1 MKLFYEIQMKEDR
14 KMRISGKKGIL
25 SLLLSLVLVLELIL
39 SSGQIVLASSE
50 NHQDVYTVKILNE
63 QGESVPGVKVVYDLY
78 TDATGSDK
86 KQETV
91 DAVTGDDGVLE
102 IAAISEAQQA
112 DGEAYYKIVEASG
125 EGYDS
130 YNDTEMQTITSEN
143 VLTEREITLKKTV
156 QKQKV
161 TLTGLVTNVQN
172 SQPLENVFV
181 SDGDA
186 GSTITGSDGTYSI
199 ELIEGNSYELTFSL
213 DGYDEVSKTVT
224 VAAPYVCDV
233 QMNLSAVYDST
244 FRFNDATPKS
254 VVYGENENKFINVA
268 SSEMADSKITYAI
281 VKEKDLEGSDT
292 NVDVADINSQ
302 TGEVTIKRSGM
313 ITVEATRAADI
324 TYAETKITYELS
336 VVKADQTGFKFE
348 EEVPQDKKYYPADGT
363 YSNAAVGG
371 QSTGKITY
379 KVIEGTGIAE
389 VNTDTGEVTFKKLG
403 TVGIQATKAGD
414 DKYNE
419 ITATYRITAI
429 KKGQTRFKF
438 DTSVPS
444 DLHYGENN
452 NKYLNE
458 AKGGNGTGE
467 ITYSVE
473 DGKDIVSVDPKTGE
487 VSFIKA
493 GQATIKATK
502 TEDENSFYETAT
514 ATYTLNIA
522 KGTQSTLHFVRQNPE
537 ITWDANNTSFENAL
551 QGGSGNGELSYEII
565 EQKRL
570 NGEKADTSVATI
582 DKSTGKLTILSTGTV
597 KVKGTKAGD
606 ESYKEATAEYELTIK
621 KADQSIAF
629 QETTKT
635 VVYGTKEYTSVM
647 ANTGT
652 GTGEITYSIEGENVL
667 GVSMNPSTGVIRFAD
682 NKTGSIVIK
691 ATKAEDEKYN
701 ACEANY
707 TLTVEYLDTPENPY
721 ELSGNQIDA
730 ESGWYTGNI
739 TISAPEGYQISTES
753 SLNGTSWSD
762 SFVYD
767 IEGNHDLTVYLK
779 KVDSDEITGGIAV
792 QGLKIDKGDPYNL
805 EISYEKDSLI
815 QQIKNFFFGKD
826 KVTVTIKATD
836 DVSGIKAFKYK
847 YDSDTLSLSSQGKD
861 ETEVLAEDEKVQ
873 KNEDGT
879 VSYSFDI
886 QPQFRGKVSFKAID
900 YAGRVSEKADT
911 ENTVVVDDK
920 SPKVKVTYAPV
931 GEETTLKAKVKCDTA
946 EEITREN
953 KETADAETRFIYD
966 GAIKATVKMTEAN
979 FYAEDVKVIVKKDGS
994 EIWNGAVSSKETIKD
1009 GDTTLAKISKWTI
1022 DEVNDTE
1029 ICEIIMQA
1037 DGDYEISIEYKDR
1050 SLNEL
1055 TYDTEEGNSGEYTG
1069 NVENSIYTSNIM
1081 TVDTTVPTVEV
1092 TYDNKDVN
1100 NASYYKADRT
1110 ATIRIKDRNFRPGE
1124 GNFVVTA
1131 KDVQEKESD
1140 TYAYSQLTDW
1150 SDWHQ
1155 TKDEDYTWEATVPF
1169 DEDANYDISLGYTD
1183 LAGHSL
1189 EEDYSQSFTVDKT
1202 APDTDK
1208 MTVSYSTP
1216 LKERILNAITFGYYK
1231 ESVEVTI
1238 KAEDLTSGIDYLTWA
1253 YVKET
1258 GASNTNVAEKTEV
1271 ISRDALE
1278 FTEDGKTATGHFTLK
1293 ATETEQYRG
1302 SISFTATDMA
1312 GNTSADKFDDG
1323 RISIVDTI
1331 SPEVNITYKPAETG
1345 TTLKAQVKR
1354 DTAEEITREDKETA
1368 DEETRFIYD
1377 GAVKATIKTTEA
1389 NFYTDDVIITVKK
1402 DGSEIWNG
1410 PVSSDKTIK
1419 DGDTT
1424 IAEFSDWT
1432 IDKEND
1438 TATCE
1443 IIMQADGDYEIG
1455 IDYTD
1460 SSSNDMN
1467 YSSDEYAEK
1476 NGTATYRSNIMTV
1489 DTTVPTVEVTYDN
1502 KDVNNA
1508 SYYKA
1513 DRTATIRIK
1522 DRNFR
1527 PGEVNFVVTAK
1538 DVQEKESDT
1547 YAYSQLTDWSD
1558 WHQTEDEDYTWEAT
1572 VPFDEDANYDISL
1585 GYTDLAGHSLEED
1598 YSQSFTVDKT
1608 APDTDKMTVS
1618 YSTPLKERILNAIT
1632 FGYYKES
1639 VEITI
1644 KAEDLTSGID
1654 YLTWTYVK
1662 ETGASNNNVAEKTEV
1677 ISRDALEFTE
1687 DGKTATSHFTLKATE
1702 TEQYRGSISFTAT
1715 DMAGNISN
1723 QKSDNERINVVDN
1736 ISPTRVVSYSTAKQV
1751 VDATTLKT
1759 KSSYQYDSENTNSIL
1774 YYDGD
1779 VKVTLRVTEANF
1791 YAEDVN
1797 VYVNGVRTNPAIW
1810 NQVGTTDEWM
1820 SGIILSGDGDYW
1832 VTMDYTDRSTNE
1844 MKTYQSEKIVI
1855 DTINPVVSVDYA
1867 NTNVR
1872 KNVGDH
1878 KYFNDVQKATIQI
1891 KEHNFRADDVVA
1903 KVTAKNVS
1911 GENVKV
1917 PDYAAY
1923 LSDRSN
1929 WQKNGDV
1936 YTAHI
1941 TYNSDANYT
1950 FDIDY
1955 KDLALRKAADYK
1967 EDFFTVDKTAPTNLN
1982 VSYSEGVAGQT
1993 LGNVPYHYY
2002 NQMITVTISGEDETA
2017 GIEHFVYSYRNASG
2031 VSKVNAELLEAAIE
2045 RAKITQHGNK
2055 FTATFTIPK
2064 SVLQSNNQFNG
2075 TVEFTAYDFSTNQKD
2090 LKDGSRL
2097 VVDNIAPTGSVTFN
2111 DPVQEVNGISYYSGN
2126 IEATIV
2132 INEANFYAED
2142 VQISVEK
2149 DGGAGTSVS
2158 ANWTDNSADI
2168 HTGTFTLSDDG
2179 DYIVTVNYTDR
2190 SSNKMETYTS
2200 RQLTIDTQHPTIHV
2214 SNIKVNSANKDEK
2227 YEFTITATDTADNLP
2242 VDEVKPLL
2250 KEVTRSE
2257 IGTYETKDVPLE
2269 NITTEVNN
2277 QTYSIKV
2284 ENLEEDGVYTLSCT
2298 AKDWANNEYNKF
2310 TLDDGQ
2316 EYENVT
2322 FSVNRNGSTFLID
2335 NNTEKMLDKYY
2346 VYSVENPVV
2355 IKEINTDPI
2364 EKYVVKLNG
2373 TELEAG
2379 EDYITENVNNEGEW
2393 NERTYTINKKL
2404 FEGEGEYSIV
2414 VESTDKAET
2423 ASYSDI
2429 KGLDVS
2435 WIVDQTA
2442 PVVAVSGLENSG
2454 RYKTESQTV
2463 TAIPTDDGGK
2473 LKSFK
2478 AVVADKSG
2486 TVKKNNELEGKVLV
2500 DLSGEELDTYLGEND
2515 GKITFNIPEG
2525 LEEQVQIICTD
2536 YAVHEDG
2543 KTTNEYN
2550 EVFSRVTV
2558 SANSVIIF
2566 YANKPLFY
2574 GTIIGIVLTAGG
2586 IFLIVWKRKKKKA
2599 EGTYKK

>member
-1 MKLFYEIQMKEDR
+1 
-14 KMRISGKKGIL
+14 MRISGKKGIL

-779 KVDSDEITGGIAV
+779 KVDSDEITGGIVV

-1124 GNFVVTA
+1124 
-1131 KDVQEKESD
+1131 
-1140 TYAYSQLTDW
+1140 
-1150 SDWHQ
+1150 
-1155 TKDEDYTWEATVPF
+1155 
-1169 DEDANYDISLGYTD
+1169 
-1183 LAGHSL
+1183 
-1189 EEDYSQSFTVDKT
+1189 
-1202 APDTDK
+1202 
-1208 MTVSYSTP
+1208 
-1216 LKERILNAITFGYYK
+1216 
-1231 ESVEVTI
+1231 
-1238 KAEDLTSGIDYLTWA
+1238 
-1253 YVKET
+1253 
-1258 GASNTNVAEKTEV
+1258 
-1271 ISRDALE
+1271 
-1278 FTEDGKTATGHFTLK
+1278 
-1293 ATETEQYRG
+1293 
-1302 SISFTATDMA
+1302 
-1312 GNTSADKFDDG
+1312 
-1323 RISIVDTI
+1323 
-1331 SPEVNITYKPAETG
+1331 
-1345 TTLKAQVKR
+1345 
-1354 DTAEEITREDKETA
+1354 
-1368 DEETRFIYD
+1368 
-1377 GAVKATIKTTEA
+1377 
-1389 NFYTDDVIITVKK
+1389 
-1402 DGSEIWNG
+1402 
-1410 PVSSDKTIK
+1410 
-1419 DGDTT
+1419 
-1424 IAEFSDWT
+1424 
-1432 IDKEND
+1432 
-1438 TATCE
+1438 
-1443 IIMQADGDYEIG
+1443 
-1455 IDYTD
+1455 
-1460 SSSNDMN
+1460 
-1467 YSSDEYAEK
+1467 
-1476 NGTATYRSNIMTV
+1476 
-1489 DTTVPTVEVTYDN
+1489 
-1502 KDVNNA
+1502 
-1508 SYYKA
+1508 
-1513 DRTATIRIK
+1513 
-1522 DRNFR
+1522 
-1527 PGEVNFVVTAK
+1527 VNFVVTAK

-1687 DGKTATSHFTLKATE
+1687 DGKTATGHFTLKATE

-1715 DMAGNISN
+1715 DMAGNTSN

-1941 TYNSDANYT
+1941 TYNADANYT

-2200 RQLTIDTQHPTIHV
+2200 GQLTIDTQHPTIHV

>member
-302 TGEVTIKRSGM
+302 TGGVTIKRSGM

-452 NKYLNE
+452 NKYLNK
-458 AKGGNGTGE
+458 ATGGNGTGE

-473 DGKDIVSVDPKTGE
+473 DGNDIVSVDPKTGE

-739 TISAPEGYQISTES
+739 TISATEGYQISTES

-900 YAGRVSEKADT
+900 YAGRVLEKADT

-931 GEETTLKAKVKCDTA
+931 GEETTLKAKVKSDTA

-1124 GNFVVTA
+1124 VNFVVTA

-1183 LAGHSL
+1183 LAGH
-1189 EEDYSQSFTVDKT
+1189 
-1202 APDTDK
+1202 
-1208 MTVSYSTP
+1208 
-1216 LKERILNAITFGYYK
+1216 N
-1231 ESVEVTI
+1231 
-1238 KAEDLTSGIDYLTWA
+1238 
-1253 YVKET
+1253 
-1258 GASNTNVAEKTEV
+1258 
-1271 ISRDALE
+1271 
-1278 FTEDGKTATGHFTLK
+1278 
-1293 ATETEQYRG
+1293 
-1302 SISFTATDMA
+1302 
-1312 GNTSADKFDDG
+1312 
-1323 RISIVDTI
+1323 
-1331 SPEVNITYKPAETG
+1331 
-1345 TTLKAQVKR
+1345 
-1354 DTAEEITREDKETA
+1354 
-1368 DEETRFIYD
+1368 
-1377 GAVKATIKTTEA
+1377 
-1389 NFYTDDVIITVKK
+1389 
-1402 DGSEIWNG
+1402 
-1410 PVSSDKTIK
+1410 
-1419 DGDTT
+1419 
-1424 IAEFSDWT
+1424 
-1432 IDKEND
+1432 
-1438 TATCE
+1438 
-1443 IIMQADGDYEIG
+1443 
-1455 IDYTD
+1455 
-1460 SSSNDMN
+1460 
-1467 YSSDEYAEK
+1467 
-1476 NGTATYRSNIMTV
+1476 
-1489 DTTVPTVEVTYDN
+1489 
-1502 KDVNNA
+1502 
-1508 SYYKA
+1508 
-1513 DRTATIRIK
+1513 
-1522 DRNFR
+1522 
-1527 PGEVNFVVTAK
+1527 
-1538 DVQEKESDT
+1538 
-1547 YAYSQLTDWSD
+1547 
-1558 WHQTEDEDYTWEAT
+1558 
-1572 VPFDEDANYDISL
+1572 
-1585 GYTDLAGHSLEED
+1585 LEED

-1662 ETGASNNNVAEKTEV
+1662 ETGASNTNVAEKTEV

-1687 DGKTATSHFTLKATE
+1687 DGKTATGHFTLKATE

-1715 DMAGNISN
+1715 DMAGNTSN

-1736 ISPTRVVSYSTAKQV
+1736 ISPTRVVSYSPAKQV

>member
-1 MKLFYEIQMKEDR
+1 
-14 KMRISGKKGIL
+14 MRISGKKGIL

-667 GVSMNPSTGVIRFAD
+667 GVSMNSSTGVIRFAD

-979 FYAEDVKVIVKKDGS
+979 FYAEDVKVIVKKDES

-1124 GNFVVTA
+1124 VNFVVTA

-1258 GASNTNVAEKTEV
+1258 GASNT
-1271 ISRDALE
+1271 
-1278 FTEDGKTATGHFTLK
+1278 
-1293 ATETEQYRG
+1293 
-1302 SISFTATDMA
+1302 
-1312 GNTSADKFDDG
+1312 
-1323 RISIVDTI
+1323 
-1331 SPEVNITYKPAETG
+1331 
-1345 TTLKAQVKR
+1345 
-1354 DTAEEITREDKETA
+1354 
-1368 DEETRFIYD
+1368 
-1377 GAVKATIKTTEA
+1377 
-1389 NFYTDDVIITVKK
+1389 
-1402 DGSEIWNG
+1402 
-1410 PVSSDKTIK
+1410 
-1419 DGDTT
+1419 
-1424 IAEFSDWT
+1424 
-1432 IDKEND
+1432 
-1438 TATCE
+1438 
-1443 IIMQADGDYEIG
+1443 
-1455 IDYTD
+1455 
-1460 SSSNDMN
+1460 
-1467 YSSDEYAEK
+1467 
-1476 NGTATYRSNIMTV
+1476 
-1489 DTTVPTVEVTYDN
+1489 
-1502 KDVNNA
+1502 
-1508 SYYKA
+1508 
-1513 DRTATIRIK
+1513 
-1522 DRNFR
+1522 
-1527 PGEVNFVVTAK
+1527 
-1538 DVQEKESDT
+1538 
-1547 YAYSQLTDWSD
+1547 
-1558 WHQTEDEDYTWEAT
+1558 
-1572 VPFDEDANYDISL
+1572 
-1585 GYTDLAGHSLEED
+1585 
-1598 YSQSFTVDKT
+1598 
-1608 APDTDKMTVS
+1608 
-1618 YSTPLKERILNAIT
+1618 
-1632 FGYYKES
+1632 
-1639 VEITI
+1639 
-1644 KAEDLTSGID
+1644 
-1654 YLTWTYVK
+1654 
-1662 ETGASNNNVAEKTEV
+1662 NVAEKTEV

>member
-302 TGEVTIKRSGM
+302 TGGVTIKRSGM

-1124 GNFVVTA
+1124 VNFVVTA

-1155 TKDEDYTWEATVPF
+1155 TK
-1169 DEDANYDISLGYTD
+1169 
-1183 LAGHSL
+1183 
-1189 EEDYSQSFTVDKT
+1189 
-1202 APDTDK
+1202 
-1208 MTVSYSTP
+1208 
-1216 LKERILNAITFGYYK
+1216 
-1231 ESVEVTI
+1231 
-1238 KAEDLTSGIDYLTWA
+1238 
-1253 YVKET
+1253 
-1258 GASNTNVAEKTEV
+1258 
-1271 ISRDALE
+1271 
-1278 FTEDGKTATGHFTLK
+1278 
-1293 ATETEQYRG
+1293 
-1302 SISFTATDMA
+1302 
-1312 GNTSADKFDDG
+1312 
-1323 RISIVDTI
+1323 
-1331 SPEVNITYKPAETG
+1331 
-1345 TTLKAQVKR
+1345 
-1354 DTAEEITREDKETA
+1354 
-1368 DEETRFIYD
+1368 
-1377 GAVKATIKTTEA
+1377 
-1389 NFYTDDVIITVKK
+1389 
-1402 DGSEIWNG
+1402 
-1410 PVSSDKTIK
+1410 
-1419 DGDTT
+1419 
-1424 IAEFSDWT
+1424 
-1432 IDKEND
+1432 
-1438 TATCE
+1438 
-1443 IIMQADGDYEIG
+1443 
-1455 IDYTD
+1455 
-1460 SSSNDMN
+1460 
-1467 YSSDEYAEK
+1467 
-1476 NGTATYRSNIMTV
+1476 
-1489 DTTVPTVEVTYDN
+1489 
-1502 KDVNNA
+1502 
-1508 SYYKA
+1508 
-1513 DRTATIRIK
+1513 
-1522 DRNFR
+1522 
-1527 PGEVNFVVTAK
+1527 
-1538 DVQEKESDT
+1538 
-1547 YAYSQLTDWSD
+1547 
-1558 WHQTEDEDYTWEAT
+1558 DEDYTWEAT

-2414 VESTDKAET
+2414 VKSTDKAET

>member
-302 TGEVTIKRSGM
+302 TGGVTIKRSGM

-452 NKYLNE
+452 NKYLNK
-458 AKGGNGTGE
+458 ATGGNGTGE

-473 DGKDIVSVDPKTGE
+473 DGNDIVSVDPKTGE

-900 YAGRVSEKADT
+900 YAGRVLEKADT

-931 GEETTLKAKVKCDTA
+931 GEETTLKAKVKSDTA

-1124 GNFVVTA
+1124 VNFVVTA

-1183 LAGHSL
+1183 LAGHNL

-1231 ESVEVTI
+1231 ESVEITI
-1238 KAEDLTSGIDYLTWA
+1238 KVEDLTSGIDYLTWT

-1312 GNTSADKFDDG
+1312 GNTS
-1323 RISIVDTI
+1323 
-1331 SPEVNITYKPAETG
+1331 
-1345 TTLKAQVKR
+1345 
-1354 DTAEEITREDKETA
+1354 
-1368 DEETRFIYD
+1368 
-1377 GAVKATIKTTEA
+1377 
-1389 NFYTDDVIITVKK
+1389 
-1402 DGSEIWNG
+1402 
-1410 PVSSDKTIK
+1410 
-1419 DGDTT
+1419 
-1424 IAEFSDWT
+1424 
-1432 IDKEND
+1432 
-1438 TATCE
+1438 
-1443 IIMQADGDYEIG
+1443 
-1455 IDYTD
+1455 
-1460 SSSNDMN
+1460 
-1467 YSSDEYAEK
+1467 
-1476 NGTATYRSNIMTV
+1476 
-1489 DTTVPTVEVTYDN
+1489 
-1502 KDVNNA
+1502 
-1508 SYYKA
+1508 
-1513 DRTATIRIK
+1513 
-1522 DRNFR
+1522 
-1527 PGEVNFVVTAK
+1527 
-1538 DVQEKESDT
+1538 
-1547 YAYSQLTDWSD
+1547 
-1558 WHQTEDEDYTWEAT
+1558 
-1572 VPFDEDANYDISL
+1572 
-1585 GYTDLAGHSLEED
+1585 
-1598 YSQSFTVDKT
+1598 
-1608 APDTDKMTVS
+1608 
-1618 YSTPLKERILNAIT
+1618 
-1632 FGYYKES
+1632 
-1639 VEITI
+1639 
-1644 KAEDLTSGID
+1644 
-1654 YLTWTYVK
+1654 
-1662 ETGASNNNVAEKTEV
+1662 
-1677 ISRDALEFTE
+1677 
-1687 DGKTATSHFTLKATE
+1687 
-1702 TEQYRGSISFTAT
+1702 
-1715 DMAGNISN
+1715 N

-1736 ISPTRVVSYSTAKQV
+1736 ISPTRVVSYSPAKQV

-1941 TYNSDANYT
+1941 TYNADANYT

-2045 RAKITQHGNK
+2045 RAKIMQHGNK

-2090 LKDGSRL
+2090 LKDGNRL

-2111 DPVQEVNGISYYSGN
+2111 DPVQEVNDISYYSGN

-2200 RQLTIDTQHPTIHV
+2200 GQLTIDTQHPTIHV
-2214 SNIKVNSANKDEK
+2214 SNVKVNSANKDEK

-2257 IGTYETKDVPLE
+2257 IGTYETRDVPLE

>member
-1124 GNFVVTA
+1124 VNLVVTA

-1253 YVKET
+1253 
-1258 GASNTNVAEKTEV
+1258 
-1271 ISRDALE
+1271 
-1278 FTEDGKTATGHFTLK
+1278 
-1293 ATETEQYRG
+1293 
-1302 SISFTATDMA
+1302 
-1312 GNTSADKFDDG
+1312 
-1323 RISIVDTI
+1323 
-1331 SPEVNITYKPAETG
+1331 
-1345 TTLKAQVKR
+1345 
-1354 DTAEEITREDKETA
+1354 
-1368 DEETRFIYD
+1368 
-1377 GAVKATIKTTEA
+1377 
-1389 NFYTDDVIITVKK
+1389 
-1402 DGSEIWNG
+1402 
-1410 PVSSDKTIK
+1410 
-1419 DGDTT
+1419 
-1424 IAEFSDWT
+1424 
-1432 IDKEND
+1432 
-1438 TATCE
+1438 
-1443 IIMQADGDYEIG
+1443 
-1455 IDYTD
+1455 
-1460 SSSNDMN
+1460 
-1467 YSSDEYAEK
+1467 
-1476 NGTATYRSNIMTV
+1476 
-1489 DTTVPTVEVTYDN
+1489 
-1502 KDVNNA
+1502 
-1508 SYYKA
+1508 
-1513 DRTATIRIK
+1513 
-1522 DRNFR
+1522 
-1527 PGEVNFVVTAK
+1527 
-1538 DVQEKESDT
+1538 
-1547 YAYSQLTDWSD
+1547 
-1558 WHQTEDEDYTWEAT
+1558 
-1572 VPFDEDANYDISL
+1572 
-1585 GYTDLAGHSLEED
+1585 
-1598 YSQSFTVDKT
+1598 
-1608 APDTDKMTVS
+1608 
-1618 YSTPLKERILNAIT
+1618 
-1632 FGYYKES
+1632 
-1639 VEITI
+1639 
-1644 KAEDLTSGID
+1644 
-1654 YLTWTYVK
+1654 YVK

>member
-779 KVDSDEITGGIAV
+779 KVDSDEITGGIVV

-1124 GNFVVTA
+1124 
-1131 KDVQEKESD
+1131 
-1140 TYAYSQLTDW
+1140 
-1150 SDWHQ
+1150 
-1155 TKDEDYTWEATVPF
+1155 
-1169 DEDANYDISLGYTD
+1169 
-1183 LAGHSL
+1183 
-1189 EEDYSQSFTVDKT
+1189 
-1202 APDTDK
+1202 
-1208 MTVSYSTP
+1208 
-1216 LKERILNAITFGYYK
+1216 
-1231 ESVEVTI
+1231 
-1238 KAEDLTSGIDYLTWA
+1238 
-1253 YVKET
+1253 
-1258 GASNTNVAEKTEV
+1258 
-1271 ISRDALE
+1271 
-1278 FTEDGKTATGHFTLK
+1278 
-1293 ATETEQYRG
+1293 
-1302 SISFTATDMA
+1302 
-1312 GNTSADKFDDG
+1312 
-1323 RISIVDTI
+1323 
-1331 SPEVNITYKPAETG
+1331 
-1345 TTLKAQVKR
+1345 
-1354 DTAEEITREDKETA
+1354 
-1368 DEETRFIYD
+1368 
-1377 GAVKATIKTTEA
+1377 
-1389 NFYTDDVIITVKK
+1389 
-1402 DGSEIWNG
+1402 
-1410 PVSSDKTIK
+1410 
-1419 DGDTT
+1419 
-1424 IAEFSDWT
+1424 
-1432 IDKEND
+1432 
-1438 TATCE
+1438 
-1443 IIMQADGDYEIG
+1443 
-1455 IDYTD
+1455 
-1460 SSSNDMN
+1460 
-1467 YSSDEYAEK
+1467 
-1476 NGTATYRSNIMTV
+1476 
-1489 DTTVPTVEVTYDN
+1489 
-1502 KDVNNA
+1502 
-1508 SYYKA
+1508 
-1513 DRTATIRIK
+1513 
-1522 DRNFR
+1522 
-1527 PGEVNFVVTAK
+1527 VNFVVTAK

-1687 DGKTATSHFTLKATE
+1687 DGKTATGHFTLKATE

-1715 DMAGNISN
+1715 DMAGNTSN

-1941 TYNSDANYT
+1941 TYNADANYT

>member
-1124 GNFVVTA
+1124 
-1131 KDVQEKESD
+1131 
-1140 TYAYSQLTDW
+1140 
-1150 SDWHQ
+1150 
-1155 TKDEDYTWEATVPF
+1155 
-1169 DEDANYDISLGYTD
+1169 
-1183 LAGHSL
+1183 
-1189 EEDYSQSFTVDKT
+1189 
-1202 APDTDK
+1202 
-1208 MTVSYSTP
+1208 
-1216 LKERILNAITFGYYK
+1216 
-1231 ESVEVTI
+1231 
-1238 KAEDLTSGIDYLTWA
+1238 
-1253 YVKET
+1253 
-1258 GASNTNVAEKTEV
+1258 
-1271 ISRDALE
+1271 
-1278 FTEDGKTATGHFTLK
+1278 
-1293 ATETEQYRG
+1293 
-1302 SISFTATDMA
+1302 
-1312 GNTSADKFDDG
+1312 
-1323 RISIVDTI
+1323 
-1331 SPEVNITYKPAETG
+1331 
-1345 TTLKAQVKR
+1345 
-1354 DTAEEITREDKETA
+1354 
-1368 DEETRFIYD
+1368 
-1377 GAVKATIKTTEA
+1377 
-1389 NFYTDDVIITVKK
+1389 
-1402 DGSEIWNG
+1402 
-1410 PVSSDKTIK
+1410 
-1419 DGDTT
+1419 
-1424 IAEFSDWT
+1424 
-1432 IDKEND
+1432 
-1438 TATCE
+1438 
-1443 IIMQADGDYEIG
+1443 
-1455 IDYTD
+1455 
-1460 SSSNDMN
+1460 
-1467 YSSDEYAEK
+1467 
-1476 NGTATYRSNIMTV
+1476 
-1489 DTTVPTVEVTYDN
+1489 
-1502 KDVNNA
+1502 
-1508 SYYKA
+1508 
-1513 DRTATIRIK
+1513 
-1522 DRNFR
+1522 
-1527 PGEVNFVVTAK
+1527 VNFVVTAK

-1687 DGKTATSHFTLKATE
+1687 DGKTATSDFTLKATE

>member
-1124 GNFVVTA
+1124 
-1131 KDVQEKESD
+1131 
-1140 TYAYSQLTDW
+1140 
-1150 SDWHQ
+1150 
-1155 TKDEDYTWEATVPF
+1155 
-1169 DEDANYDISLGYTD
+1169 
-1183 LAGHSL
+1183 
-1189 EEDYSQSFTVDKT
+1189 
-1202 APDTDK
+1202 
-1208 MTVSYSTP
+1208 
-1216 LKERILNAITFGYYK
+1216 
-1231 ESVEVTI
+1231 
-1238 KAEDLTSGIDYLTWA
+1238 
-1253 YVKET
+1253 
-1258 GASNTNVAEKTEV
+1258 
-1271 ISRDALE
+1271 
-1278 FTEDGKTATGHFTLK
+1278 
-1293 ATETEQYRG
+1293 
-1302 SISFTATDMA
+1302 
-1312 GNTSADKFDDG
+1312 
-1323 RISIVDTI
+1323 
-1331 SPEVNITYKPAETG
+1331 
-1345 TTLKAQVKR
+1345 
-1354 DTAEEITREDKETA
+1354 
-1368 DEETRFIYD
+1368 
-1377 GAVKATIKTTEA
+1377 
-1389 NFYTDDVIITVKK
+1389 
-1402 DGSEIWNG
+1402 
-1410 PVSSDKTIK
+1410 
-1419 DGDTT
+1419 
-1424 IAEFSDWT
+1424 
-1432 IDKEND
+1432 
-1438 TATCE
+1438 
-1443 IIMQADGDYEIG
+1443 
-1455 IDYTD
+1455 
-1460 SSSNDMN
+1460 
-1467 YSSDEYAEK
+1467 
-1476 NGTATYRSNIMTV
+1476 
-1489 DTTVPTVEVTYDN
+1489 
-1502 KDVNNA
+1502 
-1508 SYYKA
+1508 
-1513 DRTATIRIK
+1513 
-1522 DRNFR
+1522 
-1527 PGEVNFVVTAK
+1527 VNFVVTAK

-1639 VEITI
+1639 VEVTI

-1654 YLTWTYVK
+1654 YLTWAYVK
-1662 ETGASNNNVAEKTEV
+1662 ETGASNTNVAEKTEV

>member
-1 MKLFYEIQMKEDR
+1 
-14 KMRISGKKGIL
+14 MRISGKKGIL

-979 FYAEDVKVIVKKDGS
+979 FYAEDVKVIVKKDES

-1069 NVENSIYTSNIM
+1069 NVENSIYT
-1081 TVDTTVPTVEV
+1081 
-1092 TYDNKDVN
+1092 
-1100 NASYYKADRT
+1100 
-1110 ATIRIKDRNFRPGE
+1110 
-1124 GNFVVTA
+1124 
-1131 KDVQEKESD
+1131 
-1140 TYAYSQLTDW
+1140 
-1150 SDWHQ
+1150 
-1155 TKDEDYTWEATVPF
+1155 
-1169 DEDANYDISLGYTD
+1169 
-1183 LAGHSL
+1183 
-1189 EEDYSQSFTVDKT
+1189 
-1202 APDTDK
+1202 
-1208 MTVSYSTP
+1208 
-1216 LKERILNAITFGYYK
+1216 
-1231 ESVEVTI
+1231 
-1238 KAEDLTSGIDYLTWA
+1238 
-1253 YVKET
+1253 
-1258 GASNTNVAEKTEV
+1258 
-1271 ISRDALE
+1271 
-1278 FTEDGKTATGHFTLK
+1278 
-1293 ATETEQYRG
+1293 
-1302 SISFTATDMA
+1302 
-1312 GNTSADKFDDG
+1312 
-1323 RISIVDTI
+1323 
-1331 SPEVNITYKPAETG
+1331 
-1345 TTLKAQVKR
+1345 
-1354 DTAEEITREDKETA
+1354 
-1368 DEETRFIYD
+1368 
-1377 GAVKATIKTTEA
+1377 
-1389 NFYTDDVIITVKK
+1389 
-1402 DGSEIWNG
+1402 
-1410 PVSSDKTIK
+1410 
-1419 DGDTT
+1419 
-1424 IAEFSDWT
+1424 
-1432 IDKEND
+1432 
-1438 TATCE
+1438 
-1443 IIMQADGDYEIG
+1443 
-1455 IDYTD
+1455 
-1460 SSSNDMN
+1460 
-1467 YSSDEYAEK
+1467 
-1476 NGTATYRSNIMTV
+1476 SNIMTV

-1639 VEITI
+1639 VEVTI

>member
-1 MKLFYEIQMKEDR
+1 
-14 KMRISGKKGIL
+14 MRISGKKGIL

-1124 GNFVVTA
+1124 
-1131 KDVQEKESD
+1131 
-1140 TYAYSQLTDW
+1140 
-1150 SDWHQ
+1150 
-1155 TKDEDYTWEATVPF
+1155 
-1169 DEDANYDISLGYTD
+1169 
-1183 LAGHSL
+1183 
-1189 EEDYSQSFTVDKT
+1189 
-1202 APDTDK
+1202 
-1208 MTVSYSTP
+1208 
-1216 LKERILNAITFGYYK
+1216 
-1231 ESVEVTI
+1231 
-1238 KAEDLTSGIDYLTWA
+1238 
-1253 YVKET
+1253 
-1258 GASNTNVAEKTEV
+1258 
-1271 ISRDALE
+1271 
-1278 FTEDGKTATGHFTLK
+1278 
-1293 ATETEQYRG
+1293 
-1302 SISFTATDMA
+1302 
-1312 GNTSADKFDDG
+1312 
-1323 RISIVDTI
+1323 
-1331 SPEVNITYKPAETG
+1331 
-1345 TTLKAQVKR
+1345 
-1354 DTAEEITREDKETA
+1354 
-1368 DEETRFIYD
+1368 
-1377 GAVKATIKTTEA
+1377 
-1389 NFYTDDVIITVKK
+1389 
-1402 DGSEIWNG
+1402 
-1410 PVSSDKTIK
+1410 
-1419 DGDTT
+1419 
-1424 IAEFSDWT
+1424 
-1432 IDKEND
+1432 
-1438 TATCE
+1438 
-1443 IIMQADGDYEIG
+1443 
-1455 IDYTD
+1455 
-1460 SSSNDMN
+1460 
-1467 YSSDEYAEK
+1467 
-1476 NGTATYRSNIMTV
+1476 
-1489 DTTVPTVEVTYDN
+1489 
-1502 KDVNNA
+1502 
-1508 SYYKA
+1508 
-1513 DRTATIRIK
+1513 
-1522 DRNFR
+1522 
-1527 PGEVNFVVTAK
+1527 VNFVVTAK

-1639 VEITI
+1639 VEVTI

-1654 YLTWTYVK
+1654 YLTWAYVK
-1662 ETGASNNNVAEKTEV
+1662 ETGASNTNVAEKTEV

>member
-1124 GNFVVTA
+1124 VNFVVTA

-1258 GASNTNVAEKTEV
+1258 GASNT
-1271 ISRDALE
+1271 
-1278 FTEDGKTATGHFTLK
+1278 
-1293 ATETEQYRG
+1293 
-1302 SISFTATDMA
+1302 
-1312 GNTSADKFDDG
+1312 
-1323 RISIVDTI
+1323 
-1331 SPEVNITYKPAETG
+1331 
-1345 TTLKAQVKR
+1345 
-1354 DTAEEITREDKETA
+1354 
-1368 DEETRFIYD
+1368 
-1377 GAVKATIKTTEA
+1377 
-1389 NFYTDDVIITVKK
+1389 
-1402 DGSEIWNG
+1402 
-1410 PVSSDKTIK
+1410 
-1419 DGDTT
+1419 
-1424 IAEFSDWT
+1424 
-1432 IDKEND
+1432 
-1438 TATCE
+1438 
-1443 IIMQADGDYEIG
+1443 
-1455 IDYTD
+1455 
-1460 SSSNDMN
+1460 
-1467 YSSDEYAEK
+1467 
-1476 NGTATYRSNIMTV
+1476 
-1489 DTTVPTVEVTYDN
+1489 
-1502 KDVNNA
+1502 
-1508 SYYKA
+1508 
-1513 DRTATIRIK
+1513 
-1522 DRNFR
+1522 
-1527 PGEVNFVVTAK
+1527 
-1538 DVQEKESDT
+1538 
-1547 YAYSQLTDWSD
+1547 
-1558 WHQTEDEDYTWEAT
+1558 
-1572 VPFDEDANYDISL
+1572 
-1585 GYTDLAGHSLEED
+1585 
-1598 YSQSFTVDKT
+1598 
-1608 APDTDKMTVS
+1608 
-1618 YSTPLKERILNAIT
+1618 
-1632 FGYYKES
+1632 
-1639 VEITI
+1639 
-1644 KAEDLTSGID
+1644 
-1654 YLTWTYVK
+1654 
-1662 ETGASNNNVAEKTEV
+1662 NVAEKTEV

>member
-979 FYAEDVKVIVKKDGS
+979 FYAEDVKVIVKKDES

-1069 NVENSIYTSNIM
+1069 NVENSIYT
-1081 TVDTTVPTVEV
+1081 
-1092 TYDNKDVN
+1092 
-1100 NASYYKADRT
+1100 
-1110 ATIRIKDRNFRPGE
+1110 
-1124 GNFVVTA
+1124 
-1131 KDVQEKESD
+1131 
-1140 TYAYSQLTDW
+1140 
-1150 SDWHQ
+1150 
-1155 TKDEDYTWEATVPF
+1155 
-1169 DEDANYDISLGYTD
+1169 
-1183 LAGHSL
+1183 
-1189 EEDYSQSFTVDKT
+1189 
-1202 APDTDK
+1202 
-1208 MTVSYSTP
+1208 
-1216 LKERILNAITFGYYK
+1216 
-1231 ESVEVTI
+1231 
-1238 KAEDLTSGIDYLTWA
+1238 
-1253 YVKET
+1253 
-1258 GASNTNVAEKTEV
+1258 
-1271 ISRDALE
+1271 
-1278 FTEDGKTATGHFTLK
+1278 
-1293 ATETEQYRG
+1293 
-1302 SISFTATDMA
+1302 
-1312 GNTSADKFDDG
+1312 
-1323 RISIVDTI
+1323 
-1331 SPEVNITYKPAETG
+1331 
-1345 TTLKAQVKR
+1345 
-1354 DTAEEITREDKETA
+1354 
-1368 DEETRFIYD
+1368 
-1377 GAVKATIKTTEA
+1377 
-1389 NFYTDDVIITVKK
+1389 
-1402 DGSEIWNG
+1402 
-1410 PVSSDKTIK
+1410 
-1419 DGDTT
+1419 
-1424 IAEFSDWT
+1424 
-1432 IDKEND
+1432 
-1438 TATCE
+1438 
-1443 IIMQADGDYEIG
+1443 
-1455 IDYTD
+1455 
-1460 SSSNDMN
+1460 
-1467 YSSDEYAEK
+1467 
-1476 NGTATYRSNIMTV
+1476 SNIMTV

>member
-1 MKLFYEIQMKEDR
+1 
-14 KMRISGKKGIL
+14 MRISGKKGIL

-994 EIWNGAVSSKETIKD
+994 EIWNG
-1009 GDTTLAKISKWTI
+1009 
-1022 DEVNDTE
+1022 
-1029 ICEIIMQA
+1029 
-1037 DGDYEISIEYKDR
+1037 
-1050 SLNEL
+1050 
-1055 TYDTEEGNSGEYTG
+1055 
-1069 NVENSIYTSNIM
+1069 
-1081 TVDTTVPTVEV
+1081 
-1092 TYDNKDVN
+1092 
-1100 NASYYKADRT
+1100 
-1110 ATIRIKDRNFRPGE
+1110 
-1124 GNFVVTA
+1124 
-1131 KDVQEKESD
+1131 
-1140 TYAYSQLTDW
+1140 
-1150 SDWHQ
+1150 
-1155 TKDEDYTWEATVPF
+1155 
-1169 DEDANYDISLGYTD
+1169 
-1183 LAGHSL
+1183 
-1189 EEDYSQSFTVDKT
+1189 
-1202 APDTDK
+1202 
-1208 MTVSYSTP
+1208 
-1216 LKERILNAITFGYYK
+1216 
-1231 ESVEVTI
+1231 
-1238 KAEDLTSGIDYLTWA
+1238 
-1253 YVKET
+1253 
-1258 GASNTNVAEKTEV
+1258 
-1271 ISRDALE
+1271 
-1278 FTEDGKTATGHFTLK
+1278 
-1293 ATETEQYRG
+1293 
-1302 SISFTATDMA
+1302 
-1312 GNTSADKFDDG
+1312 
-1323 RISIVDTI
+1323 
-1331 SPEVNITYKPAETG
+1331 
-1345 TTLKAQVKR
+1345 
-1354 DTAEEITREDKETA
+1354 
-1368 DEETRFIYD
+1368 
-1377 GAVKATIKTTEA
+1377 
-1389 NFYTDDVIITVKK
+1389 
-1402 DGSEIWNG
+1402 

-1558 WHQTEDEDYTWEAT
+1558 WHQTKDEDYTWEAT

-1639 VEITI
+1639 VEVTI

-1687 DGKTATSHFTLKATE
+1687 DGKTATGHFTLKATE

>member
-1124 GNFVVTA
+1124 VNFVVTA

-1345 TTLKAQVKR
+1345 TTLKAQV
-1354 DTAEEITREDKETA
+1354 
-1368 DEETRFIYD
+1368 
-1377 GAVKATIKTTEA
+1377 
-1389 NFYTDDVIITVKK
+1389 
-1402 DGSEIWNG
+1402 
-1410 PVSSDKTIK
+1410 
-1419 DGDTT
+1419 
-1424 IAEFSDWT
+1424 
-1432 IDKEND
+1432 
-1438 TATCE
+1438 
-1443 IIMQADGDYEIG
+1443 
-1455 IDYTD
+1455 
-1460 SSSNDMN
+1460 
-1467 YSSDEYAEK
+1467 
-1476 NGTATYRSNIMTV
+1476 
-1489 DTTVPTVEVTYDN
+1489 
-1502 KDVNNA
+1502 
-1508 SYYKA
+1508 
-1513 DRTATIRIK
+1513 
-1522 DRNFR
+1522 
-1527 PGEVNFVVTAK
+1527 
-1538 DVQEKESDT
+1538 
-1547 YAYSQLTDWSD
+1547 
-1558 WHQTEDEDYTWEAT
+1558 
-1572 VPFDEDANYDISL
+1572 
-1585 GYTDLAGHSLEED
+1585 
-1598 YSQSFTVDKT
+1598 
-1608 APDTDKMTVS
+1608 
-1618 YSTPLKERILNAIT
+1618 
-1632 FGYYKES
+1632 
-1639 VEITI
+1639 
-1644 KAEDLTSGID
+1644 
-1654 YLTWTYVK
+1654 
-1662 ETGASNNNVAEKTEV
+1662 
-1677 ISRDALEFTE
+1677 
-1687 DGKTATSHFTLKATE
+1687 
-1702 TEQYRGSISFTAT
+1702 
-1715 DMAGNISN
+1715 
-1723 QKSDNERINVVDN
+1723 
-1736 ISPTRVVSYSTAKQV
+1736 
-1751 VDATTLKT
+1751 
-1759 KSSYQYDSENTNSIL
+1759 
-1774 YYDGD
+1774 
-1779 VKVTLRVTEANF
+1779 
-1791 YAEDVN
+1791 
-1797 VYVNGVRTNPAIW
+1797 
-1810 NQVGTTDEWM
+1810 
-1820 SGIILSGDGDYW
+1820 
-1832 VTMDYTDRSTNE
+1832 
-1844 MKTYQSEKIVI
+1844 
-1855 DTINPVVSVDYA
+1855 
-1867 NTNVR
+1867 
-1872 KNVGDH
+1872 
-1878 KYFNDVQKATIQI
+1878 
-1891 KEHNFRADDVVA
+1891 
-1903 KVTAKNVS
+1903 
-1911 GENVKV
+1911 
-1917 PDYAAY
+1917 
-1923 LSDRSN
+1923 
-1929 WQKNGDV
+1929 
-1936 YTAHI
+1936 
-1941 TYNSDANYT
+1941 
-1950 FDIDY
+1950 
-1955 KDLALRKAADYK
+1955 K

>member
-1124 GNFVVTA
+1124 
-1131 KDVQEKESD
+1131 
-1140 TYAYSQLTDW
+1140 
-1150 SDWHQ
+1150 
-1155 TKDEDYTWEATVPF
+1155 
-1169 DEDANYDISLGYTD
+1169 
-1183 LAGHSL
+1183 
-1189 EEDYSQSFTVDKT
+1189 
-1202 APDTDK
+1202 
-1208 MTVSYSTP
+1208 
-1216 LKERILNAITFGYYK
+1216 
-1231 ESVEVTI
+1231 
-1238 KAEDLTSGIDYLTWA
+1238 
-1253 YVKET
+1253 
-1258 GASNTNVAEKTEV
+1258 
-1271 ISRDALE
+1271 
-1278 FTEDGKTATGHFTLK
+1278 
-1293 ATETEQYRG
+1293 
-1302 SISFTATDMA
+1302 
-1312 GNTSADKFDDG
+1312 
-1323 RISIVDTI
+1323 
-1331 SPEVNITYKPAETG
+1331 
-1345 TTLKAQVKR
+1345 
-1354 DTAEEITREDKETA
+1354 
-1368 DEETRFIYD
+1368 
-1377 GAVKATIKTTEA
+1377 
-1389 NFYTDDVIITVKK
+1389 
-1402 DGSEIWNG
+1402 
-1410 PVSSDKTIK
+1410 
-1419 DGDTT
+1419 
-1424 IAEFSDWT
+1424 
-1432 IDKEND
+1432 
-1438 TATCE
+1438 
-1443 IIMQADGDYEIG
+1443 
-1455 IDYTD
+1455 
-1460 SSSNDMN
+1460 
-1467 YSSDEYAEK
+1467 
-1476 NGTATYRSNIMTV
+1476 
-1489 DTTVPTVEVTYDN
+1489 
-1502 KDVNNA
+1502 
-1508 SYYKA
+1508 
-1513 DRTATIRIK
+1513 
-1522 DRNFR
+1522 
-1527 PGEVNFVVTAK
+1527 VNFVVTAK

-2525 LEEQVQIICTD
+2525 LVQ
-2536 YAVHEDG
+2536 
-2543 KTTNEYN
+2543 K
-2550 EVFSRVTV
+2550 FL
-2558 SANSVIIF
+2558 
-2566 YANKPLFY
+2566 NKW
-2574 GTIIGIVLTAGG
+2574 T
-2586 IFLIVWKRKKKKA
+2586 IFLFCSILFSSNQK
-2599 EGTYKK
+2599 EH

>member
-50 NHQDVYTVKILNE
+50 NHQDVYTIKILNE

-313 ITVEATRAADI
+313 ITDEATRAADI

-1124 GNFVVTA
+1124 VNFVVTA

-1278 FTEDGKTATGHFTLK
+1278 FTEDGKTATG
-1293 ATETEQYRG
+1293 
-1302 SISFTATDMA
+1302 
-1312 GNTSADKFDDG
+1312 
-1323 RISIVDTI
+1323 
-1331 SPEVNITYKPAETG
+1331 
-1345 TTLKAQVKR
+1345 
-1354 DTAEEITREDKETA
+1354 
-1368 DEETRFIYD
+1368 
-1377 GAVKATIKTTEA
+1377 
-1389 NFYTDDVIITVKK
+1389 
-1402 DGSEIWNG
+1402 
-1410 PVSSDKTIK
+1410 
-1419 DGDTT
+1419 
-1424 IAEFSDWT
+1424 
-1432 IDKEND
+1432 
-1438 TATCE
+1438 
-1443 IIMQADGDYEIG
+1443 
-1455 IDYTD
+1455 
-1460 SSSNDMN
+1460 
-1467 YSSDEYAEK
+1467 
-1476 NGTATYRSNIMTV
+1476 
-1489 DTTVPTVEVTYDN
+1489 
-1502 KDVNNA
+1502 
-1508 SYYKA
+1508 
-1513 DRTATIRIK
+1513 
-1522 DRNFR
+1522 
-1527 PGEVNFVVTAK
+1527 
-1538 DVQEKESDT
+1538 
-1547 YAYSQLTDWSD
+1547 
-1558 WHQTEDEDYTWEAT
+1558 
-1572 VPFDEDANYDISL
+1572 
-1585 GYTDLAGHSLEED
+1585 
-1598 YSQSFTVDKT
+1598 
-1608 APDTDKMTVS
+1608 
-1618 YSTPLKERILNAIT
+1618 
-1632 FGYYKES
+1632 
-1639 VEITI
+1639 
-1644 KAEDLTSGID
+1644 
-1654 YLTWTYVK
+1654 
-1662 ETGASNNNVAEKTEV
+1662 
-1677 ISRDALEFTE
+1677 
-1687 DGKTATSHFTLKATE
+1687 HFTLKATE

>member
-1 MKLFYEIQMKEDR
+1 
-14 KMRISGKKGIL
+14 MRISGKKGIL

-502 TEDENSFYETAT
+502 TKDENSFYETAT

-1124 GNFVVTA
+1124 VNFVVTA

-1155 TKDEDYTWEATVPF
+1155 TK
-1169 DEDANYDISLGYTD
+1169 
-1183 LAGHSL
+1183 
-1189 EEDYSQSFTVDKT
+1189 
-1202 APDTDK
+1202 
-1208 MTVSYSTP
+1208 
-1216 LKERILNAITFGYYK
+1216 
-1231 ESVEVTI
+1231 
-1238 KAEDLTSGIDYLTWA
+1238 
-1253 YVKET
+1253 
-1258 GASNTNVAEKTEV
+1258 
-1271 ISRDALE
+1271 
-1278 FTEDGKTATGHFTLK
+1278 
-1293 ATETEQYRG
+1293 
-1302 SISFTATDMA
+1302 
-1312 GNTSADKFDDG
+1312 
-1323 RISIVDTI
+1323 
-1331 SPEVNITYKPAETG
+1331 
-1345 TTLKAQVKR
+1345 
-1354 DTAEEITREDKETA
+1354 
-1368 DEETRFIYD
+1368 
-1377 GAVKATIKTTEA
+1377 
-1389 NFYTDDVIITVKK
+1389 
-1402 DGSEIWNG
+1402 
-1410 PVSSDKTIK
+1410 
-1419 DGDTT
+1419 
-1424 IAEFSDWT
+1424 
-1432 IDKEND
+1432 
-1438 TATCE
+1438 
-1443 IIMQADGDYEIG
+1443 
-1455 IDYTD
+1455 
-1460 SSSNDMN
+1460 
-1467 YSSDEYAEK
+1467 
-1476 NGTATYRSNIMTV
+1476 
-1489 DTTVPTVEVTYDN
+1489 
-1502 KDVNNA
+1502 
-1508 SYYKA
+1508 
-1513 DRTATIRIK
+1513 
-1522 DRNFR
+1522 
-1527 PGEVNFVVTAK
+1527 
-1538 DVQEKESDT
+1538 
-1547 YAYSQLTDWSD
+1547 
-1558 WHQTEDEDYTWEAT
+1558 DEDYTWEAT

>member
-1124 GNFVVTA
+1124 VNFVVTA

-1231 ESVEVTI
+1231 ESVEV
-1238 KAEDLTSGIDYLTWA
+1238 
-1253 YVKET
+1253 
-1258 GASNTNVAEKTEV
+1258 
-1271 ISRDALE
+1271 
-1278 FTEDGKTATGHFTLK
+1278 
-1293 ATETEQYRG
+1293 
-1302 SISFTATDMA
+1302 
-1312 GNTSADKFDDG
+1312 
-1323 RISIVDTI
+1323 
-1331 SPEVNITYKPAETG
+1331 
-1345 TTLKAQVKR
+1345 
-1354 DTAEEITREDKETA
+1354 
-1368 DEETRFIYD
+1368 
-1377 GAVKATIKTTEA
+1377 
-1389 NFYTDDVIITVKK
+1389 
-1402 DGSEIWNG
+1402 
-1410 PVSSDKTIK
+1410 
-1419 DGDTT
+1419 
-1424 IAEFSDWT
+1424 
-1432 IDKEND
+1432 
-1438 TATCE
+1438 
-1443 IIMQADGDYEIG
+1443 
-1455 IDYTD
+1455 
-1460 SSSNDMN
+1460 
-1467 YSSDEYAEK
+1467 
-1476 NGTATYRSNIMTV
+1476 
-1489 DTTVPTVEVTYDN
+1489 
-1502 KDVNNA
+1502 
-1508 SYYKA
+1508 
-1513 DRTATIRIK
+1513 
-1522 DRNFR
+1522 
-1527 PGEVNFVVTAK
+1527 
-1538 DVQEKESDT
+1538 
-1547 YAYSQLTDWSD
+1547 
-1558 WHQTEDEDYTWEAT
+1558 
-1572 VPFDEDANYDISL
+1572 
-1585 GYTDLAGHSLEED
+1585 
-1598 YSQSFTVDKT
+1598 
-1608 APDTDKMTVS
+1608 
-1618 YSTPLKERILNAIT
+1618 
-1632 FGYYKES
+1632 
-1639 VEITI
+1639 TI

-2335 NNTEKMLDKYY
+2335 NNTEKMLDKYD

>member
-629 QETTKT
+629 QEMTKT

-779 KVDSDEITGGIAV
+779 KVDSDEITGGIVV

-1037 DGDYEISIEYKDR
+1037 DGDYEI
-1050 SLNEL
+1050 
-1055 TYDTEEGNSGEYTG
+1055 
-1069 NVENSIYTSNIM
+1069 
-1081 TVDTTVPTVEV
+1081 
-1092 TYDNKDVN
+1092 
-1100 NASYYKADRT
+1100 
-1110 ATIRIKDRNFRPGE
+1110 
-1124 GNFVVTA
+1124 
-1131 KDVQEKESD
+1131 
-1140 TYAYSQLTDW
+1140 
-1150 SDWHQ
+1150 
-1155 TKDEDYTWEATVPF
+1155 
-1169 DEDANYDISLGYTD
+1169 
-1183 LAGHSL
+1183 
-1189 EEDYSQSFTVDKT
+1189 
-1202 APDTDK
+1202 
-1208 MTVSYSTP
+1208 
-1216 LKERILNAITFGYYK
+1216 
-1231 ESVEVTI
+1231 
-1238 KAEDLTSGIDYLTWA
+1238 
-1253 YVKET
+1253 
-1258 GASNTNVAEKTEV
+1258 
-1271 ISRDALE
+1271 
-1278 FTEDGKTATGHFTLK
+1278 
-1293 ATETEQYRG
+1293 
-1302 SISFTATDMA
+1302 
-1312 GNTSADKFDDG
+1312 
-1323 RISIVDTI
+1323 
-1331 SPEVNITYKPAETG
+1331 
-1345 TTLKAQVKR
+1345 
-1354 DTAEEITREDKETA
+1354 
-1368 DEETRFIYD
+1368 
-1377 GAVKATIKTTEA
+1377 
-1389 NFYTDDVIITVKK
+1389 
-1402 DGSEIWNG
+1402 
-1410 PVSSDKTIK
+1410 
-1419 DGDTT
+1419 
-1424 IAEFSDWT
+1424 
-1432 IDKEND
+1432 
-1438 TATCE
+1438 
-1443 IIMQADGDYEIG
+1443 G

-1639 VEITI
+1639 VEVTI

-1654 YLTWTYVK
+1654 YLTWAYVK
-1662 ETGASNNNVAEKTEV
+1662 ETGASNTNVAEKTEV

-1687 DGKTATSHFTLKATE
+1687 DGKTATGHFTLKATE

-1715 DMAGNISN
+1715 DMAGNTSN

-1941 TYNSDANYT
+1941 TYNADANYT

>member
-514 ATYTLNIA
+514 ATYTLNKA

-1124 GNFVVTA
+1124 VNFVVTA

-1155 TKDEDYTWEATVPF
+1155 TK
-1169 DEDANYDISLGYTD
+1169 
-1183 LAGHSL
+1183 
-1189 EEDYSQSFTVDKT
+1189 
-1202 APDTDK
+1202 
-1208 MTVSYSTP
+1208 
-1216 LKERILNAITFGYYK
+1216 
-1231 ESVEVTI
+1231 
-1238 KAEDLTSGIDYLTWA
+1238 
-1253 YVKET
+1253 
-1258 GASNTNVAEKTEV
+1258 
-1271 ISRDALE
+1271 
-1278 FTEDGKTATGHFTLK
+1278 
-1293 ATETEQYRG
+1293 
-1302 SISFTATDMA
+1302 
-1312 GNTSADKFDDG
+1312 
-1323 RISIVDTI
+1323 
-1331 SPEVNITYKPAETG
+1331 
-1345 TTLKAQVKR
+1345 
-1354 DTAEEITREDKETA
+1354 
-1368 DEETRFIYD
+1368 
-1377 GAVKATIKTTEA
+1377 
-1389 NFYTDDVIITVKK
+1389 
-1402 DGSEIWNG
+1402 
-1410 PVSSDKTIK
+1410 
-1419 DGDTT
+1419 
-1424 IAEFSDWT
+1424 
-1432 IDKEND
+1432 
-1438 TATCE
+1438 
-1443 IIMQADGDYEIG
+1443 
-1455 IDYTD
+1455 
-1460 SSSNDMN
+1460 
-1467 YSSDEYAEK
+1467 
-1476 NGTATYRSNIMTV
+1476 
-1489 DTTVPTVEVTYDN
+1489 
-1502 KDVNNA
+1502 
-1508 SYYKA
+1508 
-1513 DRTATIRIK
+1513 
-1522 DRNFR
+1522 
-1527 PGEVNFVVTAK
+1527 
-1538 DVQEKESDT
+1538 
-1547 YAYSQLTDWSD
+1547 
-1558 WHQTEDEDYTWEAT
+1558 DEDYTWEAT

>member
-1 MKLFYEIQMKEDR
+1 
-14 KMRISGKKGIL
+14 MRISGKKGIL

-302 TGEVTIKRSGM
+302 TGGVTIKRSGM

-452 NKYLNE
+452 NKYLNK
-458 AKGGNGTGE
+458 ATGGNGTGE

-473 DGKDIVSVDPKTGE
+473 DGNDIVSVDPKTGE

-739 TISAPEGYQISTES
+739 TISATEGYQISTES

-900 YAGRVSEKADT
+900 YAGRVLEKADT

-931 GEETTLKAKVKCDTA
+931 GEETTLKAKVKSDTA

-1124 GNFVVTA
+1124 VNFVVTA

-1183 LAGHSL
+1183 LAGH
-1189 EEDYSQSFTVDKT
+1189 
-1202 APDTDK
+1202 
-1208 MTVSYSTP
+1208 
-1216 LKERILNAITFGYYK
+1216 N
-1231 ESVEVTI
+1231 
-1238 KAEDLTSGIDYLTWA
+1238 
-1253 YVKET
+1253 
-1258 GASNTNVAEKTEV
+1258 
-1271 ISRDALE
+1271 
-1278 FTEDGKTATGHFTLK
+1278 
-1293 ATETEQYRG
+1293 
-1302 SISFTATDMA
+1302 
-1312 GNTSADKFDDG
+1312 
-1323 RISIVDTI
+1323 
-1331 SPEVNITYKPAETG
+1331 
-1345 TTLKAQVKR
+1345 
-1354 DTAEEITREDKETA
+1354 
-1368 DEETRFIYD
+1368 
-1377 GAVKATIKTTEA
+1377 
-1389 NFYTDDVIITVKK
+1389 
-1402 DGSEIWNG
+1402 
-1410 PVSSDKTIK
+1410 
-1419 DGDTT
+1419 
-1424 IAEFSDWT
+1424 
-1432 IDKEND
+1432 
-1438 TATCE
+1438 
-1443 IIMQADGDYEIG
+1443 
-1455 IDYTD
+1455 
-1460 SSSNDMN
+1460 
-1467 YSSDEYAEK
+1467 
-1476 NGTATYRSNIMTV
+1476 
-1489 DTTVPTVEVTYDN
+1489 
-1502 KDVNNA
+1502 
-1508 SYYKA
+1508 
-1513 DRTATIRIK
+1513 
-1522 DRNFR
+1522 
-1527 PGEVNFVVTAK
+1527 
-1538 DVQEKESDT
+1538 
-1547 YAYSQLTDWSD
+1547 
-1558 WHQTEDEDYTWEAT
+1558 
-1572 VPFDEDANYDISL
+1572 
-1585 GYTDLAGHSLEED
+1585 LEED

-1662 ETGASNNNVAEKTEV
+1662 ETGASNTNVAEKTEV

-1687 DGKTATSHFTLKATE
+1687 DGKTATGHFTLKATE

-1715 DMAGNISN
+1715 DMAGNTSN

-1736 ISPTRVVSYSTAKQV
+1736 ISPTRVVSYSPAKQV

-1941 TYNSDANYT
+1941 TYNADANYT

-2002 NQMITVTISGEDETA
+2002 NQMITVTISGEDEIA

-2045 RAKITQHGNK
+2045 RAKIMQHGNK

-2090 LKDGSRL
+2090 LKDGNRL

-2111 DPVQEVNGISYYSGN
+2111 DPVQEVNDISYYSGN

>member
-302 TGEVTIKRSGM
+302 TGGVTIKRSGM

-452 NKYLNE
+452 NKYLNK
-458 AKGGNGTGE
+458 ATGGNGTGE

-473 DGKDIVSVDPKTGE
+473 DGNDIVSVDPKTGE

-739 TISAPEGYQISTES
+739 TISATEGYQISTES

-900 YAGRVSEKADT
+900 YAGRVLEKADT

-931 GEETTLKAKVKCDTA
+931 GEETTLKAKVKSDTA

-1124 GNFVVTA
+1124 VNFVVTA

-1278 FTEDGKTATGHFTLK
+1278 FTEDGKTATG
-1293 ATETEQYRG
+1293 
-1302 SISFTATDMA
+1302 
-1312 GNTSADKFDDG
+1312 
-1323 RISIVDTI
+1323 
-1331 SPEVNITYKPAETG
+1331 
-1345 TTLKAQVKR
+1345 
-1354 DTAEEITREDKETA
+1354 
-1368 DEETRFIYD
+1368 
-1377 GAVKATIKTTEA
+1377 
-1389 NFYTDDVIITVKK
+1389 
-1402 DGSEIWNG
+1402 
-1410 PVSSDKTIK
+1410 
-1419 DGDTT
+1419 
-1424 IAEFSDWT
+1424 
-1432 IDKEND
+1432 
-1438 TATCE
+1438 
-1443 IIMQADGDYEIG
+1443 
-1455 IDYTD
+1455 
-1460 SSSNDMN
+1460 
-1467 YSSDEYAEK
+1467 
-1476 NGTATYRSNIMTV
+1476 
-1489 DTTVPTVEVTYDN
+1489 
-1502 KDVNNA
+1502 
-1508 SYYKA
+1508 
-1513 DRTATIRIK
+1513 
-1522 DRNFR
+1522 
-1527 PGEVNFVVTAK
+1527 
-1538 DVQEKESDT
+1538 
-1547 YAYSQLTDWSD
+1547 
-1558 WHQTEDEDYTWEAT
+1558 
-1572 VPFDEDANYDISL
+1572 
-1585 GYTDLAGHSLEED
+1585 
-1598 YSQSFTVDKT
+1598 
-1608 APDTDKMTVS
+1608 
-1618 YSTPLKERILNAIT
+1618 
-1632 FGYYKES
+1632 
-1639 VEITI
+1639 
-1644 KAEDLTSGID
+1644 
-1654 YLTWTYVK
+1654 
-1662 ETGASNNNVAEKTEV
+1662 
-1677 ISRDALEFTE
+1677 
-1687 DGKTATSHFTLKATE
+1687 HFTLKATE

>member
-1 MKLFYEIQMKEDR
+1 
-14 KMRISGKKGIL
+14 MRISGKKGIL

-1124 GNFVVTA
+1124 VNFVVTA

-1258 GASNTNVAEKTEV
+1258 GASNT
-1271 ISRDALE
+1271 
-1278 FTEDGKTATGHFTLK
+1278 
-1293 ATETEQYRG
+1293 
-1302 SISFTATDMA
+1302 
-1312 GNTSADKFDDG
+1312 
-1323 RISIVDTI
+1323 
-1331 SPEVNITYKPAETG
+1331 
-1345 TTLKAQVKR
+1345 
-1354 DTAEEITREDKETA
+1354 
-1368 DEETRFIYD
+1368 
-1377 GAVKATIKTTEA
+1377 
-1389 NFYTDDVIITVKK
+1389 
-1402 DGSEIWNG
+1402 
-1410 PVSSDKTIK
+1410 
-1419 DGDTT
+1419 
-1424 IAEFSDWT
+1424 
-1432 IDKEND
+1432 
-1438 TATCE
+1438 
-1443 IIMQADGDYEIG
+1443 
-1455 IDYTD
+1455 
-1460 SSSNDMN
+1460 
-1467 YSSDEYAEK
+1467 
-1476 NGTATYRSNIMTV
+1476 
-1489 DTTVPTVEVTYDN
+1489 
-1502 KDVNNA
+1502 
-1508 SYYKA
+1508 
-1513 DRTATIRIK
+1513 
-1522 DRNFR
+1522 
-1527 PGEVNFVVTAK
+1527 
-1538 DVQEKESDT
+1538 
-1547 YAYSQLTDWSD
+1547 
-1558 WHQTEDEDYTWEAT
+1558 
-1572 VPFDEDANYDISL
+1572 
-1585 GYTDLAGHSLEED
+1585 
-1598 YSQSFTVDKT
+1598 
-1608 APDTDKMTVS
+1608 
-1618 YSTPLKERILNAIT
+1618 
-1632 FGYYKES
+1632 
-1639 VEITI
+1639 
-1644 KAEDLTSGID
+1644 
-1654 YLTWTYVK
+1654 
-1662 ETGASNNNVAEKTEV
+1662 NVAEKTEV

>member
-1 MKLFYEIQMKEDR
+1 M
-14 KMRISGKKGIL
+14 
-25 SLLLSLVLVLELIL
+25 
-39 SSGQIVLASSE
+39 
-50 NHQDVYTVKILNE
+50 
-63 QGESVPGVKVVYDLY
+63 
-78 TDATGSDK
+78 
-86 KQETV
+86 
-91 DAVTGDDGVLE
+91 
-102 IAAISEAQQA
+102 
-112 DGEAYYKIVEASG
+112 
-125 EGYDS
+125 
-130 YNDTEMQTITSEN
+130 
-143 VLTEREITLKKTV
+143 
-156 QKQKV
+156 
-161 TLTGLVTNVQN
+161 
-172 SQPLENVFV
+172 
-181 SDGDA
+181 
-186 GSTITGSDGTYSI
+186 
-199 ELIEGNSYELTFSL
+199 
-213 DGYDEVSKTVT
+213 
-224 VAAPYVCDV
+224 
-233 QMNLSAVYDST
+233 
-244 FRFNDATPKS
+244 
-254 VVYGENENKFINVA
+254 
-268 SSEMADSKITYAI
+268 
-281 VKEKDLEGSDT
+281 
-292 NVDVADINSQ
+292 
-302 TGEVTIKRSGM
+302 
-313 ITVEATRAADI
+313 
-324 TYAETKITYELS
+324 
-336 VVKADQTGFKFE
+336 
-348 EEVPQDKKYYPADGT
+348 
-363 YSNAAVGG
+363 
-371 QSTGKITY
+371 
-379 KVIEGTGIAE
+379 
-389 VNTDTGEVTFKKLG
+389 
-403 TVGIQATKAGD
+403 
-414 DKYNE
+414 
-419 ITATYRITAI
+419 
-429 KKGQTRFKF
+429 
-438 DTSVPS
+438 
-444 DLHYGENN
+444 
-452 NKYLNE
+452 
-458 AKGGNGTGE
+458 
-467 ITYSVE
+467 
-473 DGKDIVSVDPKTGE
+473 
-487 VSFIKA
+487 
-493 GQATIKATK
+493 
-502 TEDENSFYETAT
+502 
-514 ATYTLNIA
+514 NIA

-1124 GNFVVTA
+1124 VNFVVTA

-1258 GASNTNVAEKTEV
+1258 GASNT
-1271 ISRDALE
+1271 
-1278 FTEDGKTATGHFTLK
+1278 
-1293 ATETEQYRG
+1293 
-1302 SISFTATDMA
+1302 
-1312 GNTSADKFDDG
+1312 
-1323 RISIVDTI
+1323 
-1331 SPEVNITYKPAETG
+1331 
-1345 TTLKAQVKR
+1345 
-1354 DTAEEITREDKETA
+1354 
-1368 DEETRFIYD
+1368 
-1377 GAVKATIKTTEA
+1377 
-1389 NFYTDDVIITVKK
+1389 
-1402 DGSEIWNG
+1402 
-1410 PVSSDKTIK
+1410 
-1419 DGDTT
+1419 
-1424 IAEFSDWT
+1424 
-1432 IDKEND
+1432 
-1438 TATCE
+1438 
-1443 IIMQADGDYEIG
+1443 
-1455 IDYTD
+1455 
-1460 SSSNDMN
+1460 
-1467 YSSDEYAEK
+1467 
-1476 NGTATYRSNIMTV
+1476 
-1489 DTTVPTVEVTYDN
+1489 
-1502 KDVNNA
+1502 
-1508 SYYKA
+1508 
-1513 DRTATIRIK
+1513 
-1522 DRNFR
+1522 
-1527 PGEVNFVVTAK
+1527 
-1538 DVQEKESDT
+1538 
-1547 YAYSQLTDWSD
+1547 
-1558 WHQTEDEDYTWEAT
+1558 
-1572 VPFDEDANYDISL
+1572 
-1585 GYTDLAGHSLEED
+1585 
-1598 YSQSFTVDKT
+1598 
-1608 APDTDKMTVS
+1608 
-1618 YSTPLKERILNAIT
+1618 
-1632 FGYYKES
+1632 
-1639 VEITI
+1639 
-1644 KAEDLTSGID
+1644 
-1654 YLTWTYVK
+1654 
-1662 ETGASNNNVAEKTEV
+1662 NVAEKTEV

-2586 IFLIVWKRKKKKA
+2586 IFLIVWKRKKKK
-2599 EGTYKK
+2599 

>member
-302 TGEVTIKRSGM
+302 TGGVTIKRSGM

-452 NKYLNE
+452 NKYLNK
-458 AKGGNGTGE
+458 ATGGNGTGE

-473 DGKDIVSVDPKTGE
+473 DGNDIVSVDPKTGE

-739 TISAPEGYQISTES
+739 TISATEGYQISTES

-900 YAGRVSEKADT
+900 YAGRVLEKADT

-931 GEETTLKAKVKCDTA
+931 GEETTLKAKVKSDTA

-1124 GNFVVTA
+1124 VNFVVTA

-1183 LAGHSL
+1183 LAGH
-1189 EEDYSQSFTVDKT
+1189 
-1202 APDTDK
+1202 
-1208 MTVSYSTP
+1208 
-1216 LKERILNAITFGYYK
+1216 N
-1231 ESVEVTI
+1231 
-1238 KAEDLTSGIDYLTWA
+1238 
-1253 YVKET
+1253 
-1258 GASNTNVAEKTEV
+1258 
-1271 ISRDALE
+1271 
-1278 FTEDGKTATGHFTLK
+1278 
-1293 ATETEQYRG
+1293 
-1302 SISFTATDMA
+1302 
-1312 GNTSADKFDDG
+1312 
-1323 RISIVDTI
+1323 
-1331 SPEVNITYKPAETG
+1331 
-1345 TTLKAQVKR
+1345 
-1354 DTAEEITREDKETA
+1354 
-1368 DEETRFIYD
+1368 
-1377 GAVKATIKTTEA
+1377 
-1389 NFYTDDVIITVKK
+1389 
-1402 DGSEIWNG
+1402 
-1410 PVSSDKTIK
+1410 
-1419 DGDTT
+1419 
-1424 IAEFSDWT
+1424 
-1432 IDKEND
+1432 
-1438 TATCE
+1438 
-1443 IIMQADGDYEIG
+1443 
-1455 IDYTD
+1455 
-1460 SSSNDMN
+1460 
-1467 YSSDEYAEK
+1467 
-1476 NGTATYRSNIMTV
+1476 
-1489 DTTVPTVEVTYDN
+1489 
-1502 KDVNNA
+1502 
-1508 SYYKA
+1508 
-1513 DRTATIRIK
+1513 
-1522 DRNFR
+1522 
-1527 PGEVNFVVTAK
+1527 
-1538 DVQEKESDT
+1538 
-1547 YAYSQLTDWSD
+1547 
-1558 WHQTEDEDYTWEAT
+1558 
-1572 VPFDEDANYDISL
+1572 
-1585 GYTDLAGHSLEED
+1585 LEED

-1662 ETGASNNNVAEKTEV
+1662 ETGASNTNVAEKTEV

-1687 DGKTATSHFTLKATE
+1687 DGKTATGHFTLKATE

-1715 DMAGNISN
+1715 DMAGNTSN

-1736 ISPTRVVSYSTAKQV
+1736 ISPTRVVSYSPAKQV

-1941 TYNSDANYT
+1941 TYNADANYT

-2045 RAKITQHGNK
+2045 RAKIMQHGNK

-2090 LKDGSRL
+2090 LKDGNRL

-2111 DPVQEVNGISYYSGN
+2111 DPVQEVNDISYYSGN

-2200 RQLTIDTQHPTIHV
+2200 GQLTIDTQHPTIHV
-2214 SNIKVNSANKDEK
+2214 SNVKVNSANKDEK

-2257 IGTYETKDVPLE
+2257 IGTYETRDVPLE

-2414 VESTDKAET
+2414 VESIDKAET

>member
-667 GVSMNPSTGVIRFAD
+667 GVSMNSSTGVIRFAD

-979 FYAEDVKVIVKKDGS
+979 FYAEDVKVIVKKDES

-1124 GNFVVTA
+1124 VNFVVTA

-1258 GASNTNVAEKTEV
+1258 GASNT
-1271 ISRDALE
+1271 
-1278 FTEDGKTATGHFTLK
+1278 
-1293 ATETEQYRG
+1293 
-1302 SISFTATDMA
+1302 
-1312 GNTSADKFDDG
+1312 
-1323 RISIVDTI
+1323 
-1331 SPEVNITYKPAETG
+1331 
-1345 TTLKAQVKR
+1345 
-1354 DTAEEITREDKETA
+1354 
-1368 DEETRFIYD
+1368 
-1377 GAVKATIKTTEA
+1377 
-1389 NFYTDDVIITVKK
+1389 
-1402 DGSEIWNG
+1402 
-1410 PVSSDKTIK
+1410 
-1419 DGDTT
+1419 
-1424 IAEFSDWT
+1424 
-1432 IDKEND
+1432 
-1438 TATCE
+1438 
-1443 IIMQADGDYEIG
+1443 
-1455 IDYTD
+1455 
-1460 SSSNDMN
+1460 
-1467 YSSDEYAEK
+1467 
-1476 NGTATYRSNIMTV
+1476 
-1489 DTTVPTVEVTYDN
+1489 
-1502 KDVNNA
+1502 
-1508 SYYKA
+1508 
-1513 DRTATIRIK
+1513 
-1522 DRNFR
+1522 
-1527 PGEVNFVVTAK
+1527 
-1538 DVQEKESDT
+1538 
-1547 YAYSQLTDWSD
+1547 
-1558 WHQTEDEDYTWEAT
+1558 
-1572 VPFDEDANYDISL
+1572 
-1585 GYTDLAGHSLEED
+1585 
-1598 YSQSFTVDKT
+1598 
-1608 APDTDKMTVS
+1608 
-1618 YSTPLKERILNAIT
+1618 
-1632 FGYYKES
+1632 
-1639 VEITI
+1639 
-1644 KAEDLTSGID
+1644 
-1654 YLTWTYVK
+1654 
-1662 ETGASNNNVAEKTEV
+1662 NVAEKTEV

>member
-452 NKYLNE
+452 NKYLNK
-458 AKGGNGTGE
+458 ATGGNGTGE

-473 DGKDIVSVDPKTGE
+473 DGNDIVSVDPKTGE

-739 TISAPEGYQISTES
+739 TISATEGYQISTES

-900 YAGRVSEKADT
+900 YAGRVLEKADT

-931 GEETTLKAKVKCDTA
+931 GEETTLKAKVKSDTA

-1124 GNFVVTA
+1124 VNFVVTA

-1183 LAGHSL
+1183 LAGH
-1189 EEDYSQSFTVDKT
+1189 
-1202 APDTDK
+1202 
-1208 MTVSYSTP
+1208 
-1216 LKERILNAITFGYYK
+1216 N
-1231 ESVEVTI
+1231 
-1238 KAEDLTSGIDYLTWA
+1238 
-1253 YVKET
+1253 
-1258 GASNTNVAEKTEV
+1258 
-1271 ISRDALE
+1271 
-1278 FTEDGKTATGHFTLK
+1278 
-1293 ATETEQYRG
+1293 
-1302 SISFTATDMA
+1302 
-1312 GNTSADKFDDG
+1312 
-1323 RISIVDTI
+1323 
-1331 SPEVNITYKPAETG
+1331 
-1345 TTLKAQVKR
+1345 
-1354 DTAEEITREDKETA
+1354 
-1368 DEETRFIYD
+1368 
-1377 GAVKATIKTTEA
+1377 
-1389 NFYTDDVIITVKK
+1389 
-1402 DGSEIWNG
+1402 
-1410 PVSSDKTIK
+1410 
-1419 DGDTT
+1419 
-1424 IAEFSDWT
+1424 
-1432 IDKEND
+1432 
-1438 TATCE
+1438 
-1443 IIMQADGDYEIG
+1443 
-1455 IDYTD
+1455 
-1460 SSSNDMN
+1460 
-1467 YSSDEYAEK
+1467 
-1476 NGTATYRSNIMTV
+1476 
-1489 DTTVPTVEVTYDN
+1489 
-1502 KDVNNA
+1502 
-1508 SYYKA
+1508 
-1513 DRTATIRIK
+1513 
-1522 DRNFR
+1522 
-1527 PGEVNFVVTAK
+1527 
-1538 DVQEKESDT
+1538 
-1547 YAYSQLTDWSD
+1547 
-1558 WHQTEDEDYTWEAT
+1558 
-1572 VPFDEDANYDISL
+1572 
-1585 GYTDLAGHSLEED
+1585 LEED

-1662 ETGASNNNVAEKTEV
+1662 ETGASNTNVAEKTEV

-1687 DGKTATSHFTLKATE
+1687 DGKTATGHFTLKATE

-1715 DMAGNISN
+1715 DMAGNTSN

-1736 ISPTRVVSYSTAKQV
+1736 ISPTRVVSYSPAKQV

-1855 DTINPVVSVDYA
+1855 DTINPVVSVDYV

-1941 TYNSDANYT
+1941 TYNADANYT

-2045 RAKITQHGNK
+2045 RAKIMQHGNK

-2090 LKDGSRL
+2090 LKDGNRL
-2097 VVDNIAPTGSVTFN
+2097 VVDNIAPTGSVTFS
-2111 DPVQEVNGISYYSGN
+2111 DPVQEVNDISYYSGN

-2200 RQLTIDTQHPTIHV
+2200 GQLTIDTQHPTIHV
-2214 SNIKVNSANKDEK
+2214 SNVKVNSANKDEK

-2257 IGTYETKDVPLE
+2257 IGTYETRDVPLE

-2414 VESTDKAET
+2414 VESIDKAET

>member
-979 FYAEDVKVIVKKDGS
+979 FYAEDVKVIVKKDES

-1069 NVENSIYTSNIM
+1069 NVENSIYT
-1081 TVDTTVPTVEV
+1081 
-1092 TYDNKDVN
+1092 
-1100 NASYYKADRT
+1100 
-1110 ATIRIKDRNFRPGE
+1110 
-1124 GNFVVTA
+1124 
-1131 KDVQEKESD
+1131 
-1140 TYAYSQLTDW
+1140 
-1150 SDWHQ
+1150 
-1155 TKDEDYTWEATVPF
+1155 
-1169 DEDANYDISLGYTD
+1169 
-1183 LAGHSL
+1183 
-1189 EEDYSQSFTVDKT
+1189 
-1202 APDTDK
+1202 
-1208 MTVSYSTP
+1208 
-1216 LKERILNAITFGYYK
+1216 
-1231 ESVEVTI
+1231 
-1238 KAEDLTSGIDYLTWA
+1238 
-1253 YVKET
+1253 
-1258 GASNTNVAEKTEV
+1258 
-1271 ISRDALE
+1271 
-1278 FTEDGKTATGHFTLK
+1278 
-1293 ATETEQYRG
+1293 
-1302 SISFTATDMA
+1302 
-1312 GNTSADKFDDG
+1312 
-1323 RISIVDTI
+1323 
-1331 SPEVNITYKPAETG
+1331 
-1345 TTLKAQVKR
+1345 
-1354 DTAEEITREDKETA
+1354 
-1368 DEETRFIYD
+1368 
-1377 GAVKATIKTTEA
+1377 
-1389 NFYTDDVIITVKK
+1389 
-1402 DGSEIWNG
+1402 
-1410 PVSSDKTIK
+1410 
-1419 DGDTT
+1419 
-1424 IAEFSDWT
+1424 
-1432 IDKEND
+1432 
-1438 TATCE
+1438 
-1443 IIMQADGDYEIG
+1443 
-1455 IDYTD
+1455 
-1460 SSSNDMN
+1460 
-1467 YSSDEYAEK
+1467 
-1476 NGTATYRSNIMTV
+1476 SNIMTV

-2179 DYIVTVNYTDR
+2179 DYIVIVNYTDR

>member
-779 KVDSDEITGGIAV
+779 KVDSDEITGGIVV

-1124 GNFVVTA
+1124 VNFVVTA

-1155 TKDEDYTWEATVPF
+1155 TK
-1169 DEDANYDISLGYTD
+1169 
-1183 LAGHSL
+1183 
-1189 EEDYSQSFTVDKT
+1189 
-1202 APDTDK
+1202 
-1208 MTVSYSTP
+1208 
-1216 LKERILNAITFGYYK
+1216 
-1231 ESVEVTI
+1231 
-1238 KAEDLTSGIDYLTWA
+1238 
-1253 YVKET
+1253 
-1258 GASNTNVAEKTEV
+1258 
-1271 ISRDALE
+1271 
-1278 FTEDGKTATGHFTLK
+1278 
-1293 ATETEQYRG
+1293 
-1302 SISFTATDMA
+1302 
-1312 GNTSADKFDDG
+1312 
-1323 RISIVDTI
+1323 
-1331 SPEVNITYKPAETG
+1331 
-1345 TTLKAQVKR
+1345 
-1354 DTAEEITREDKETA
+1354 
-1368 DEETRFIYD
+1368 
-1377 GAVKATIKTTEA
+1377 
-1389 NFYTDDVIITVKK
+1389 
-1402 DGSEIWNG
+1402 
-1410 PVSSDKTIK
+1410 
-1419 DGDTT
+1419 
-1424 IAEFSDWT
+1424 
-1432 IDKEND
+1432 
-1438 TATCE
+1438 
-1443 IIMQADGDYEIG
+1443 
-1455 IDYTD
+1455 
-1460 SSSNDMN
+1460 
-1467 YSSDEYAEK
+1467 
-1476 NGTATYRSNIMTV
+1476 
-1489 DTTVPTVEVTYDN
+1489 
-1502 KDVNNA
+1502 
-1508 SYYKA
+1508 
-1513 DRTATIRIK
+1513 
-1522 DRNFR
+1522 
-1527 PGEVNFVVTAK
+1527 
-1538 DVQEKESDT
+1538 
-1547 YAYSQLTDWSD
+1547 
-1558 WHQTEDEDYTWEAT
+1558 DEDYTWEAT

-1687 DGKTATSHFTLKATE
+1687 DGKTATGHFTLKATE

-1715 DMAGNISN
+1715 DMAGNTSN

-1941 TYNSDANYT
+1941 TYNADANYT

>member
-779 KVDSDEITGGIAV
+779 KVDSDEITGGIVV

-931 GEETTLKAKVKCDTA
+931 GEETTLKAKVKC
-946 EEITREN
+946 
-953 KETADAETRFIYD
+953 
-966 GAIKATVKMTEAN
+966 
-979 FYAEDVKVIVKKDGS
+979 
-994 EIWNGAVSSKETIKD
+994 
-1009 GDTTLAKISKWTI
+1009 
-1022 DEVNDTE
+1022 
-1029 ICEIIMQA
+1029 
-1037 DGDYEISIEYKDR
+1037 
-1050 SLNEL
+1050 
-1055 TYDTEEGNSGEYTG
+1055 
-1069 NVENSIYTSNIM
+1069 
-1081 TVDTTVPTVEV
+1081 
-1092 TYDNKDVN
+1092 
-1100 NASYYKADRT
+1100 
-1110 ATIRIKDRNFRPGE
+1110 
-1124 GNFVVTA
+1124 
-1131 KDVQEKESD
+1131 
-1140 TYAYSQLTDW
+1140 
-1150 SDWHQ
+1150 
-1155 TKDEDYTWEATVPF
+1155 
-1169 DEDANYDISLGYTD
+1169 
-1183 LAGHSL
+1183 
-1189 EEDYSQSFTVDKT
+1189 
-1202 APDTDK
+1202 
-1208 MTVSYSTP
+1208 
-1216 LKERILNAITFGYYK
+1216 
-1231 ESVEVTI
+1231 
-1238 KAEDLTSGIDYLTWA
+1238 
-1253 YVKET
+1253 
-1258 GASNTNVAEKTEV
+1258 
-1271 ISRDALE
+1271 
-1278 FTEDGKTATGHFTLK
+1278 
-1293 ATETEQYRG
+1293 
-1302 SISFTATDMA
+1302 
-1312 GNTSADKFDDG
+1312 
-1323 RISIVDTI
+1323 
-1331 SPEVNITYKPAETG
+1331 
-1345 TTLKAQVKR
+1345 

-1687 DGKTATSHFTLKATE
+1687 DGKTATGHFTLKATE

-1715 DMAGNISN
+1715 DMAGNTSN

-1941 TYNSDANYT
+1941 TYNADANYT

>member
-302 TGEVTIKRSGM
+302 TGGVTIKRSGM

-452 NKYLNE
+452 NKYLNK
-458 AKGGNGTGE
+458 ATGGNGTGE

-473 DGKDIVSVDPKTGE
+473 DGNDIVSVDPKTGE

-739 TISAPEGYQISTES
+739 TISATEGYQISTES

-900 YAGRVSEKADT
+900 YAGRVLEKADT

-931 GEETTLKAKVKCDTA
+931 GEETTLKAKVKSDTA

-1124 GNFVVTA
+1124 VNFVVTA

-1183 LAGHSL
+1183 LAGH
-1189 EEDYSQSFTVDKT
+1189 
-1202 APDTDK
+1202 
-1208 MTVSYSTP
+1208 
-1216 LKERILNAITFGYYK
+1216 N
-1231 ESVEVTI
+1231 
-1238 KAEDLTSGIDYLTWA
+1238 
-1253 YVKET
+1253 
-1258 GASNTNVAEKTEV
+1258 
-1271 ISRDALE
+1271 
-1278 FTEDGKTATGHFTLK
+1278 
-1293 ATETEQYRG
+1293 
-1302 SISFTATDMA
+1302 
-1312 GNTSADKFDDG
+1312 
-1323 RISIVDTI
+1323 
-1331 SPEVNITYKPAETG
+1331 
-1345 TTLKAQVKR
+1345 
-1354 DTAEEITREDKETA
+1354 
-1368 DEETRFIYD
+1368 
-1377 GAVKATIKTTEA
+1377 
-1389 NFYTDDVIITVKK
+1389 
-1402 DGSEIWNG
+1402 
-1410 PVSSDKTIK
+1410 
-1419 DGDTT
+1419 
-1424 IAEFSDWT
+1424 
-1432 IDKEND
+1432 
-1438 TATCE
+1438 
-1443 IIMQADGDYEIG
+1443 
-1455 IDYTD
+1455 
-1460 SSSNDMN
+1460 
-1467 YSSDEYAEK
+1467 
-1476 NGTATYRSNIMTV
+1476 
-1489 DTTVPTVEVTYDN
+1489 
-1502 KDVNNA
+1502 
-1508 SYYKA
+1508 
-1513 DRTATIRIK
+1513 
-1522 DRNFR
+1522 
-1527 PGEVNFVVTAK
+1527 
-1538 DVQEKESDT
+1538 
-1547 YAYSQLTDWSD
+1547 
-1558 WHQTEDEDYTWEAT
+1558 
-1572 VPFDEDANYDISL
+1572 
-1585 GYTDLAGHSLEED
+1585 LEED

-1662 ETGASNNNVAEKTEV
+1662 ETGASNTNVAEKTEV

-1687 DGKTATSHFTLKATE
+1687 DGKTAIGRFTLKATE
-1702 TEQYRGSISFTAT
+1702 TEQYRGSILFTAT

-1941 TYNSDANYT
+1941 TYNADANYT

-2045 RAKITQHGNK
+2045 RAKIMQHGNK

-2090 LKDGSRL
+2090 LKDGNRL

-2111 DPVQEVNGISYYSGN
+2111 DPVQEVNDISYYSGN

-2200 RQLTIDTQHPTIHV
+2200 GQLTIDTQHPTIHV
-2214 SNIKVNSANKDEK
+2214 SNVKVNSANKDEK

-2257 IGTYETKDVPLE
+2257 IGTYETRDVPLE

>member
-302 TGEVTIKRSGM
+302 TGGVTIKRSGM

-452 NKYLNE
+452 NKYLNK
-458 AKGGNGTGE
+458 ATGGNGTGE

-473 DGKDIVSVDPKTGE
+473 DGNDIVSVDPKTGE

-730 ESGWYTGNI
+730 ESGWDTGNI
-739 TISAPEGYQISTES
+739 TISATEGYQISTES

-900 YAGRVSEKADT
+900 YAGRVLEKADT

-931 GEETTLKAKVKCDTA
+931 GEETTLKAKVKSDTA

-1124 GNFVVTA
+1124 VNFVVTA

-1183 LAGHSL
+1183 LAGH
-1189 EEDYSQSFTVDKT
+1189 
-1202 APDTDK
+1202 
-1208 MTVSYSTP
+1208 
-1216 LKERILNAITFGYYK
+1216 N
-1231 ESVEVTI
+1231 
-1238 KAEDLTSGIDYLTWA
+1238 
-1253 YVKET
+1253 
-1258 GASNTNVAEKTEV
+1258 
-1271 ISRDALE
+1271 
-1278 FTEDGKTATGHFTLK
+1278 
-1293 ATETEQYRG
+1293 
-1302 SISFTATDMA
+1302 
-1312 GNTSADKFDDG
+1312 
-1323 RISIVDTI
+1323 
-1331 SPEVNITYKPAETG
+1331 
-1345 TTLKAQVKR
+1345 
-1354 DTAEEITREDKETA
+1354 
-1368 DEETRFIYD
+1368 
-1377 GAVKATIKTTEA
+1377 
-1389 NFYTDDVIITVKK
+1389 
-1402 DGSEIWNG
+1402 
-1410 PVSSDKTIK
+1410 
-1419 DGDTT
+1419 
-1424 IAEFSDWT
+1424 
-1432 IDKEND
+1432 
-1438 TATCE
+1438 
-1443 IIMQADGDYEIG
+1443 
-1455 IDYTD
+1455 
-1460 SSSNDMN
+1460 
-1467 YSSDEYAEK
+1467 
-1476 NGTATYRSNIMTV
+1476 
-1489 DTTVPTVEVTYDN
+1489 
-1502 KDVNNA
+1502 
-1508 SYYKA
+1508 
-1513 DRTATIRIK
+1513 
-1522 DRNFR
+1522 
-1527 PGEVNFVVTAK
+1527 
-1538 DVQEKESDT
+1538 
-1547 YAYSQLTDWSD
+1547 
-1558 WHQTEDEDYTWEAT
+1558 
-1572 VPFDEDANYDISL
+1572 
-1585 GYTDLAGHSLEED
+1585 LEED

-1662 ETGASNNNVAEKTEV
+1662 ETGASNTNVAEKTEV

-1687 DGKTATSHFTLKATE
+1687 DGKTAIGRFTLKATE

-1715 DMAGNISN
+1715 DMAGNTSN

-1736 ISPTRVVSYSTAKQV
+1736 ISPTRVVSYSPAKQV

-1941 TYNSDANYT
+1941 TYNADANYT

-2045 RAKITQHGNK
+2045 RAKIMQHGNK

-2090 LKDGSRL
+2090 LKDGNRL

-2111 DPVQEVNGISYYSGN
+2111 DPVQEVNDISYYSGN

-2200 RQLTIDTQHPTIHV
+2200 GQLTIDTQHPTIHV
-2214 SNIKVNSANKDEK
+2214 SNVKVNSANKDEK

-2257 IGTYETKDVPLE
+2257 IGTYETRDVPLE

>member
-1 MKLFYEIQMKEDR
+1 
-14 KMRISGKKGIL
+14 MRISGKKGIL

-1124 GNFVVTA
+1124 
-1131 KDVQEKESD
+1131 
-1140 TYAYSQLTDW
+1140 
-1150 SDWHQ
+1150 
-1155 TKDEDYTWEATVPF
+1155 
-1169 DEDANYDISLGYTD
+1169 
-1183 LAGHSL
+1183 
-1189 EEDYSQSFTVDKT
+1189 
-1202 APDTDK
+1202 
-1208 MTVSYSTP
+1208 
-1216 LKERILNAITFGYYK
+1216 
-1231 ESVEVTI
+1231 
-1238 KAEDLTSGIDYLTWA
+1238 
-1253 YVKET
+1253 
-1258 GASNTNVAEKTEV
+1258 
-1271 ISRDALE
+1271 
-1278 FTEDGKTATGHFTLK
+1278 
-1293 ATETEQYRG
+1293 
-1302 SISFTATDMA
+1302 
-1312 GNTSADKFDDG
+1312 
-1323 RISIVDTI
+1323 
-1331 SPEVNITYKPAETG
+1331 
-1345 TTLKAQVKR
+1345 
-1354 DTAEEITREDKETA
+1354 
-1368 DEETRFIYD
+1368 
-1377 GAVKATIKTTEA
+1377 
-1389 NFYTDDVIITVKK
+1389 
-1402 DGSEIWNG
+1402 
-1410 PVSSDKTIK
+1410 
-1419 DGDTT
+1419 
-1424 IAEFSDWT
+1424 
-1432 IDKEND
+1432 
-1438 TATCE
+1438 
-1443 IIMQADGDYEIG
+1443 
-1455 IDYTD
+1455 
-1460 SSSNDMN
+1460 
-1467 YSSDEYAEK
+1467 
-1476 NGTATYRSNIMTV
+1476 
-1489 DTTVPTVEVTYDN
+1489 
-1502 KDVNNA
+1502 
-1508 SYYKA
+1508 
-1513 DRTATIRIK
+1513 
-1522 DRNFR
+1522 
-1527 PGEVNFVVTAK
+1527 VNFVVTAK

-1654 YLTWTYVK
+1654 YLTWAYVK
-1662 ETGASNNNVAEKTEV
+1662 ETGASNTNVAEKTEV

-1687 DGKTATSHFTLKATE
+1687 DGKTATGHFTLKATE

-1736 ISPTRVVSYSTAKQV
+1736 ISPTRVVSYSTVKQV

>member
-1124 GNFVVTA
+1124 VNFVVTA

-1238 KAEDLTSGIDYLTWA
+1238 KAEDLTSGIDYLTWT

-1258 GASNTNVAEKTEV
+1258 GASNT
-1271 ISRDALE
+1271 
-1278 FTEDGKTATGHFTLK
+1278 
-1293 ATETEQYRG
+1293 
-1302 SISFTATDMA
+1302 
-1312 GNTSADKFDDG
+1312 
-1323 RISIVDTI
+1323 
-1331 SPEVNITYKPAETG
+1331 
-1345 TTLKAQVKR
+1345 
-1354 DTAEEITREDKETA
+1354 
-1368 DEETRFIYD
+1368 
-1377 GAVKATIKTTEA
+1377 
-1389 NFYTDDVIITVKK
+1389 
-1402 DGSEIWNG
+1402 
-1410 PVSSDKTIK
+1410 
-1419 DGDTT
+1419 
-1424 IAEFSDWT
+1424 
-1432 IDKEND
+1432 
-1438 TATCE
+1438 
-1443 IIMQADGDYEIG
+1443 
-1455 IDYTD
+1455 
-1460 SSSNDMN
+1460 
-1467 YSSDEYAEK
+1467 
-1476 NGTATYRSNIMTV
+1476 
-1489 DTTVPTVEVTYDN
+1489 
-1502 KDVNNA
+1502 
-1508 SYYKA
+1508 
-1513 DRTATIRIK
+1513 
-1522 DRNFR
+1522 
-1527 PGEVNFVVTAK
+1527 
-1538 DVQEKESDT
+1538 
-1547 YAYSQLTDWSD
+1547 
-1558 WHQTEDEDYTWEAT
+1558 
-1572 VPFDEDANYDISL
+1572 
-1585 GYTDLAGHSLEED
+1585 
-1598 YSQSFTVDKT
+1598 
-1608 APDTDKMTVS
+1608 
-1618 YSTPLKERILNAIT
+1618 
-1632 FGYYKES
+1632 
-1639 VEITI
+1639 
-1644 KAEDLTSGID
+1644 
-1654 YLTWTYVK
+1654 
-1662 ETGASNNNVAEKTEV
+1662 NVAEKTEV

>member
-1 MKLFYEIQMKEDR
+1 
-14 KMRISGKKGIL
+14 MRISGKKGIL

-994 EIWNGAVSSKETIKD
+994 EIWNG
-1009 GDTTLAKISKWTI
+1009 
-1022 DEVNDTE
+1022 
-1029 ICEIIMQA
+1029 
-1037 DGDYEISIEYKDR
+1037 
-1050 SLNEL
+1050 
-1055 TYDTEEGNSGEYTG
+1055 
-1069 NVENSIYTSNIM
+1069 
-1081 TVDTTVPTVEV
+1081 
-1092 TYDNKDVN
+1092 
-1100 NASYYKADRT
+1100 
-1110 ATIRIKDRNFRPGE
+1110 
-1124 GNFVVTA
+1124 
-1131 KDVQEKESD
+1131 
-1140 TYAYSQLTDW
+1140 
-1150 SDWHQ
+1150 
-1155 TKDEDYTWEATVPF
+1155 
-1169 DEDANYDISLGYTD
+1169 
-1183 LAGHSL
+1183 
-1189 EEDYSQSFTVDKT
+1189 
-1202 APDTDK
+1202 
-1208 MTVSYSTP
+1208 
-1216 LKERILNAITFGYYK
+1216 
-1231 ESVEVTI
+1231 
-1238 KAEDLTSGIDYLTWA
+1238 
-1253 YVKET
+1253 
-1258 GASNTNVAEKTEV
+1258 
-1271 ISRDALE
+1271 
-1278 FTEDGKTATGHFTLK
+1278 
-1293 ATETEQYRG
+1293 
-1302 SISFTATDMA
+1302 
-1312 GNTSADKFDDG
+1312 
-1323 RISIVDTI
+1323 
-1331 SPEVNITYKPAETG
+1331 
-1345 TTLKAQVKR
+1345 
-1354 DTAEEITREDKETA
+1354 
-1368 DEETRFIYD
+1368 
-1377 GAVKATIKTTEA
+1377 
-1389 NFYTDDVIITVKK
+1389 
-1402 DGSEIWNG
+1402 

-1558 WHQTEDEDYTWEAT
+1558 WHQTKDEDYTWEAT

-1639 VEITI
+1639 VEVTI

-1654 YLTWTYVK
+1654 YLTWAYVK
-1662 ETGASNNNVAEKTEV
+1662 ETGASNTNVAEKTEV

-2111 DPVQEVNGISYYSGN
+2111 DPVQEVNGISYLL
-2126 IEATIV
+2126 
-2132 INEANFYAED
+2132 
-2142 VQISVEK
+2142 
-2149 DGGAGTSVS
+2149 
-2158 ANWTDNSADI
+2158 
-2168 HTGTFTLSDDG
+2168 TL
-2179 DYIVTVNYTDR
+2179 
-2190 SSNKMETYTS
+2190 NKYLC
-2200 RQLTIDTQHPTIHV
+2200 RIFKFPIF
-2214 SNIKVNSANKDEK
+2214 IKFSP
-2227 YEFTITATDTADNLP
+2227 L
-2242 VDEVKPLL
+2242 PLL
-2250 KEVTRSE
+2250 
-2257 IGTYETKDVPLE
+2257 
-2269 NITTEVNN
+2269 
-2277 QTYSIKV
+2277 
-2284 ENLEEDGVYTLSCT
+2284 
-2298 AKDWANNEYNKF
+2298 
-2310 TLDDGQ
+2310 
-2316 EYENVT
+2316 
-2322 FSVNRNGSTFLID
+2322 
-2335 NNTEKMLDKYY
+2335 
-2346 VYSVENPVV
+2346 
-2355 IKEINTDPI
+2355 
-2364 EKYVVKLNG
+2364 
-2373 TELEAG
+2373 
-2379 EDYITENVNNEGEW
+2379 
-2393 NERTYTINKKL
+2393 
-2404 FEGEGEYSIV
+2404 
-2414 VESTDKAET
+2414 
-2423 ASYSDI
+2423 
-2429 KGLDVS
+2429 
-2435 WIVDQTA
+2435 
-2442 PVVAVSGLENSG
+2442 
-2454 RYKTESQTV
+2454 
-2463 TAIPTDDGGK
+2463 
-2473 LKSFK
+2473 
-2478 AVVADKSG
+2478 
-2486 TVKKNNELEGKVLV
+2486 
-2500 DLSGEELDTYLGEND
+2500 
-2515 GKITFNIPEG
+2515 
-2525 LEEQVQIICTD
+2525 IICNTRN
-2536 YAVHEDG
+2536 A
-2543 KTTNEYN
+2543 
-2550 EVFSRVTV
+2550 
-2558 SANSVIIF
+2558 I
-2566 YANKPLFY
+2566 
-2574 GTIIGIVLTAGG
+2574 GG
-2586 IFLIVWKRKKKKA
+2586 IFYLL
-2599 EGTYKK
+2599 

>member
-1 MKLFYEIQMKEDR
+1 
-14 KMRISGKKGIL
+14 MRISGKKGIL

-979 FYAEDVKVIVKKDGS
+979 FYAEDVKVIVKKDES

-1124 GNFVVTA
+1124 VNFVVTA

-1155 TKDEDYTWEATVPF
+1155 TK
-1169 DEDANYDISLGYTD
+1169 
-1183 LAGHSL
+1183 
-1189 EEDYSQSFTVDKT
+1189 
-1202 APDTDK
+1202 
-1208 MTVSYSTP
+1208 
-1216 LKERILNAITFGYYK
+1216 
-1231 ESVEVTI
+1231 
-1238 KAEDLTSGIDYLTWA
+1238 
-1253 YVKET
+1253 
-1258 GASNTNVAEKTEV
+1258 
-1271 ISRDALE
+1271 
-1278 FTEDGKTATGHFTLK
+1278 
-1293 ATETEQYRG
+1293 
-1302 SISFTATDMA
+1302 
-1312 GNTSADKFDDG
+1312 
-1323 RISIVDTI
+1323 
-1331 SPEVNITYKPAETG
+1331 
-1345 TTLKAQVKR
+1345 
-1354 DTAEEITREDKETA
+1354 
-1368 DEETRFIYD
+1368 
-1377 GAVKATIKTTEA
+1377 
-1389 NFYTDDVIITVKK
+1389 
-1402 DGSEIWNG
+1402 
-1410 PVSSDKTIK
+1410 
-1419 DGDTT
+1419 
-1424 IAEFSDWT
+1424 
-1432 IDKEND
+1432 
-1438 TATCE
+1438 
-1443 IIMQADGDYEIG
+1443 
-1455 IDYTD
+1455 
-1460 SSSNDMN
+1460 
-1467 YSSDEYAEK
+1467 
-1476 NGTATYRSNIMTV
+1476 
-1489 DTTVPTVEVTYDN
+1489 
-1502 KDVNNA
+1502 
-1508 SYYKA
+1508 
-1513 DRTATIRIK
+1513 
-1522 DRNFR
+1522 
-1527 PGEVNFVVTAK
+1527 
-1538 DVQEKESDT
+1538 
-1547 YAYSQLTDWSD
+1547 
-1558 WHQTEDEDYTWEAT
+1558 DEDYTWEAT